1 MNEDDLTQEIL
12 FGTPD
17 MTAEEEQRMMLQAEQ
32 SQRDMQ
38 LMEDMA
44 RRQMLQQAA
53 AEAAPQ
59 QPQGS
64 TQQPAQP
71 TGQEQ
76 EQQPKKEGG
85 IDIGGLARQTLEGAM
100 AVPTGILDFGVD
112 LINILPTKEV
122 PGIVNPFRPDGKV
135 QKLPKFQSDIT
146 QGLREI
152 SSIVAPTLIL
162 SGVGGAALKG
172 VGSASKAKMLQDPFV
187 KWVAP
192 KLFSAGVG
200 AAVDYVAEPNQT
212 DDNLTGT
219 LKKNFPAQFGWISD
233 DIATLDSD
241 SQDLKRT
248 KNVVE
253 GVGLG
258 LFVDVAE
265 GVAKVVK
272 GIRGVVRST
281 QWVPES
287 EKATAWFSKN
297 LGTEAADDIEEAIAE
312 SAARRS
318 DALDELGEY
327 NFSKNANLD
336 EPMLGVHDLYGY
348 EESGIRSVDPLGIVG
363 ASVDVVRINNNIDSV
378 YGRVGSVISEPALKF
393 GLEVPEG
400 METIIKGLASQLKDA
415 GEYGYKTASGK
426 YISHKE
432 IMSAGEDLAMD
443 FYRMDTPELQQ
454 AIKKWQGID
463 VDTGAPVLKSEA
475 YAAVFQTINKLMD
488 DYANMDVMRAQA
500 YVGTSFAGQVSDM
513 AQGVRLMDGT
523 AAVDRAQEQI
533 LDRLEFLMAQKGM
546 TSYSRGRA
554 LNMLNLWN
562 RLTMKGS
569 EAADAGYAKRIQNTI
584 KNEENETLKSIARIK
599 AEAKQTINTLRE
611 VKAERPEMLAPLMMA
626 YEFTDGKVD
635 TISKLNNYV
644 RNSLGTISKAFFDGE
659 PDIPSVVMR
668 GFWANVYNS
677 TLSAIGTPIK
687 AGVSNIALLAERPI
701 SQMAGAVIN
710 GDMASVR
717 RGWYQ
722 YSAAWD
728 TLTNA
733 LGYMNQVF
741 RRSASDPYVMA
752 LREDTGVADQ
762 KQLELLSQFADAKA
776 QQGEYGPQV
785 MMSIVE
791 AQNDLA
797 MHPWLRF
804 GQRGMQAFDGFTQAV
819 VANWEARGKA
829 WDTVTKS
836 GVIPLDKKASDQLS
850 KEVYSAMFDEN
861 DNITDSAVRYASG
874 EISMALDNS
883 ANDALSGLIR
893 TAPIL
898 KPFLLFTKTPL
909 NMATYF
915 GSHNPVGLF
924 INKVNAFDRPF
935 KQMSGVEVEQLLSS
949 RGIDY
954 TMENIESVYNTERA
968 ILKGRKAIGTM
979 SVMGAVGLFMS
990 DRLTGDGLYD
1000 KEKQRLRRDAN
1011 WQPRSIRVPGGNW
1024 VSYDGI
1030 PGVSDWIALTANIMD
1045 NFDVLNSADLAENLR
1060 AAGFVLSATI
1070 TDKSMLA
1077 ALEPL
1082 NDVIRGDV
1090 GAINR
1095 WTSSFATS
1103 AAMPGSSLMAEFGRL
1118 ITPNKKEL
1126 ENNFFDL
1133 VSNRLPVAKQNLPD
1147 AADWIDG
1154 GPVGAPPNFWARVWN
1169 TYMPWKV
1176 NGDISPEKQ
1185 FLIDIEYDGRPTL
1198 KTNGRGVEYSNEERS
1213 EVTSMMGKQRL
1224 FKAEIQ
1230 RIMQSEDGKQFR
1242 KDFKEARNRGLT
1254 PDVEKFK
1261 PIHLYLDAAL
1271 RSSMRLAESQIST
1284 RDGIQQKVYKNQTV
1298 ENFLQ
1303 VGDIEGADRFLKD
1316 MKQRMSY

>member
-1 MNEDDLTQEIL
+1 MEDDLTQEIL

-17 MTAEEEQRMMLQAEQ
+17 MTAEEEQQMQLQAEQ
-32 SQRDMQ
+32 TAQDMQ
-38 LMEDMA
+38 VMESMA
-44 RRQMLQQAA
+44 RQQALQQEAA
-53 AEAAPQ
+53 AQ
-59 QPQGS
+59 QPQRS
-64 TQQPAQP
+64 QQQSAQP
-71 TGQEQ
+71 TGQAQ
-76 EQQPKKEGG
+76 QQQPKGDRN
-85 IDIGGLARQTLEGAM
+85 IVQQAFDALAAPGQ
-100 AVPTGILDFGVD
+100 GVND
-112 LINILPTKEV
+112 WFVDTINLLPGVELRKA
-122 PGIVNPFRPDGKV
+122 
-135 QKLPKFQSDIT
+135 PKFQNDVT
-146 QGLREI
+146 QGLREV
-152 SSIVAPTLIL
+152 SSVVLPTIFLTKGMG
-162 SGVGGAALKG
+162 SGLQTAAT
-172 VGSASKAKMLQDPFV
+172 ASRVKMFNDPFL
-187 KWVAP
+187 KFVAP
-192 KLFSAGVG
+192 KLLGAGVG
-200 AAVDYVAEPNQT
+200 AGVDYAVEFNQT
-212 DDNLTGT
+212 DDNLSGT
-219 LKKNFPAQFGWISD
+219 LKKAFPSQFGWIPD

-241 SQDLKRT
+241 SPDIKRA
-248 KNVVE
+248 KNVSE
-253 GVGLG
+253 GVGIG

-265 GVAKVVK
+265 GMGKLVK

-287 EKATAWFSKN
+287 EKATQWFSKN
-297 LGTEAADDIEEAIAE
+297 LKADVPNDIEEAIAE

-336 EPMLGVHDLYGY
+336 QPMLGVHDLYGY
-348 EESGIRSVDPLGIVG
+348 EESGIRSVDDLGIVG
-363 ASVDVVRINNNIDSV
+363 AAVDVARIVNNADSV

-400 METIIKGLASQLKDA
+400 QDAIIRGLAQQLQDA
-415 GEYGYKTASGK
+415 GEYGYRTASGK
-426 YISHKE
+426 YLSHKE
-432 IMSAGEDLAMD
+432 IMQAGEDLAMD
-443 FYRMDTPELQQ
+443 FYKMDTPELQR
-454 AIKKWQGID
+454 AIKNWQGID

-475 YAAVFQTINKLMD
+475 YAAVFKTINRYMD
-488 DYANMDVMRAQA
+488 DFANMDVMRAQA

-523 AAVDRAQEQI
+523 AAIERAEEQI

-562 RLTMKGS
+562 RLTVKGS
-569 EAADAGYAKRIQNTI
+569 EAADAGYATKINNAI
-584 KNEENETLKSIARIK
+584 KGEENATLQAIERIK
-599 AEAKQTINTLRE
+599 GEAKQTINTLRE
-611 VKAERPEMLAPLMMA
+611 IKAERPEMLAPLMMA

-644 RNSLGTISKAFFDGE
+644 RSSLGVFSKAFFDGE
-659 PDIPSVVMR
+659 PEIPSVVMR
-668 GFWANVYNS
+668 GFWSNVYNS

-701 SQMAGAVIN
+701 AQAAGAIIN
-710 GDMASVR
+710 GDGAIVR
-717 RGWYQ
+717 KGWYQ

-728 TLTNA
+728 TLTNS

-741 RRSASDPYVMA
+741 RRSASEPYVMA
-752 LREDTGVADQ
+752 LREDMGVADRQ
-762 KQLELLSQFADAKA
+762 QIELLKQFADAKA
-776 QQGEYGPQV
+776 ESGEYGPQI

-797 MHPWLRF
+797 QHPWLRF

-819 VANWEARGKA
+819 VANWDARGKA
-829 WDTVTKS
+829 WDTVTK
-836 GVIPLDKKASDQLS
+836 GGLIPLDKKASDQLS
-850 KEVYSAMFDEN
+850 KKVYSAMFDEN
-861 DNITDSAVRYASG
+861 DNITDSAVRYASS
-874 EISMALDNS
+874 EISMALDNP

-915 GSHNPVGLF
+915 GSHNPVGMF
-924 INKVNAFDRPF
+924 IDKVNAFDKEF
-935 KQMSGVEVEQLLSS
+935 FEMSGQEVEQLLSS

-954 TMENIESVYNTERA
+954 SMENIKSVYDTVRA
-968 ILKGRKAIGTM
+968 ELKGRKAIGTLA
-979 SVMGAVGLFMS
+979 VMGAIGLFMS
-990 DRLTGDGLYD
+990 DNLSGDGLYD

-1011 WQPRSIRVPGGNW
+1011 WQPRSIRVPGGQW

-1030 PGVSDWIALTANIMD
+1030 PGVSDWVALTANIMD
-1045 NFDVLNSADLAENLR
+1045 NFDSLNSAELAENLR

-1082 NDVIRGDV
+1082 NDVVRGDV

-1095 WTSSFATS
+1095 WTSSFASS

-1133 VSNRLPVAKQNLPD
+1133 VANRNPIMKQALPD
-1147 AADWIDG
+1147 AHDWIDG
-1154 GPVGAPPNFWARVWN
+1154 GLVGEPPNFFARVWN
-1169 TYMPWKV
+1169 TYLPWKV
-1176 NGDISPEKQ
+1176 NGEVSPEKQ
-1185 FLIDIEYDGRPTL
+1185 FLMDIEYDARPTL

-1213 EVTSMMGKQRL
+1213 EVTSMMGKQQI
-1224 FKAEIQ
+1224 FKREIQ
-1230 RIMQSEDGKQFR
+1230 RIMQTEEGNVFR
-1242 KDFKEARNRGLT
+1242 KEFKKARDMGLQ
-1254 PDVEKFK
+1254 PEVEKFK
-1261 PIHLYLDAAL
+1261 NIHLYLDAAL
-1271 RSSMRLAESQIST
+1271 RSSMRYAEAQVST

-1303 VGDIEGADRFLKD
+1303 VGDLDGAKRFLD
-1316 MKQRMSY
+1316 NMKQTMSY

>member
-1 MNEDDLTQEIL
+1 MEDDLTQGIL

-17 MTAEEEQRMMLQAEQ
+17 MTAEEEQQLQLQAEQ
-32 SQRDMQ
+32 TARDMQ
-38 LMEDMA
+38 IMESMA
-44 RRQMLQQAA
+44 RQQMLQQEAA
-53 AEAAPQ
+53 AQ
-59 QPQGS
+59 QPQRS
-64 TQQPAQP
+64 QQQPAQP
-71 TGQEQ
+71 TGQG
-76 EQQPKKEGG
+76 QQQKKG
-85 IDIGGLARQTLEGAM
+85 DK
-100 AVPTGILDFGVD
+100 
-112 LINILPTKEV
+112 NILQQTFDV
-122 PGIVNPFRPDGKV
+122 LSAPGRGINDWFVDTINMLPGVELRKA
-135 QKLPKFQSDIT
+135 PKFENDVT
-146 QGLREI
+146 QGLREF
-152 SSIVAPTLIL
+152 SSVVLPTIFLTKGIG
-162 SGVGGAALKG
+162 SGLQTAA
-172 VGSASKAKMLQDPFV
+172 SASRVKMFNDPFL

-192 KLFSAGVG
+192 KMLGAGVG
-200 AAVDYVAEPNQT
+200 AGVDYAVEFNQT
-212 DDNLTGT
+212 DDNLSGT
-219 LKKNFPAQFGWISD
+219 LKKAFPAQFGWIPD
-233 DIATLDSD
+233 NIATLDSD
-241 SQDLKRT
+241 SPDIKRA
-248 KNVVE
+248 KNVTE
-253 GVGLG
+253 GAGLG
-258 LFVDVAE
+258 LFVDFAE
-265 GVAKVVK
+265 GVGKIVK
-272 GIRGVVRST
+272 GIRGVNRAT

-287 EKATAWFSKN
+287 EKAAQWFSKN
-297 LGTEAADDIEEAIAE
+297 LGTEVSDDIEEAIAE

-327 NFSKNANLD
+327 NFSKNTNLD

-348 EESGIRSVDPLGIVG
+348 EESGVRSVDNLGIVG
-363 ASVDVVRINNNIDSV
+363 AAVDVARIVNNADSV
-378 YGRVGSVISEPALKF
+378 YGRVGSVISEPALKL
-393 GLEVPEG
+393 GLEVPEAQ
-400 METIIKGLASQLKDA
+400 EAIIRGLAQQLQDA
-415 GEYGYKTASGK
+415 GEYGYRTASGK
-426 YISHKE
+426 YLSHKE
-432 IMSAGEDLAMD
+432 IMQAGEDLAFD

-475 YAAVFQTINKLMD
+475 YAAVFKTINKLMD

-523 AAVDRAQEQI
+523 AAIERAEEQI

-562 RLTMKGS
+562 RLTVKGT
-569 EAADAGYAKRIQNTI
+569 EAADAGYATKINNAI
-584 KNEENETLKSIARIK
+584 KNEENATLQAIERIK
-599 AEAKQTINTLRE
+599 ADSKQTINTLRE
-611 VKAERPEMLAPLMMA
+611 IKAERPEMLAPLMMA

-644 RNSLGTISKAFFDGE
+644 RNSLGVLSKAFFDGE
-659 PDIPSVVMR
+659 PEIPSAVMR
-668 GFWANVYNS
+668 GFWSNVYNS

-701 SQMAGAVIN
+701 AQAAGAIIN
-710 GDMASVR
+710 GDGKAVR

-728 TLTNA
+728 TLTNS

-741 RRSASDPYVMA
+741 RRSASDPYVMT

-762 KQLELLSQFADAKA
+762 QQIELLKQFADAKA
-776 QQGEYGPQV
+776 ATGEYGPQV

-797 MHPWLRF
+797 NHPWLRF

-819 VANWEARGKA
+819 IANWEARGKA
-829 WDTVTKS
+829 WDTVTQ
-836 GVIPLDKKASDQLS
+836 GGLIPLDKKASDKLS
-850 KEVYSAMFDEN
+850 KEVYSAMFDDN
-861 DNITDSAVRYASG
+861 DNITDNAVRYASN
-874 EISMALDNS
+874 EIAMALDNP
-883 ANDALSGLIR
+883 ANDALSNLIR

-924 INKVNAFDRPF
+924 IDKVNAFDKEF
-935 KQMSGVEVEQLLSS
+935 FEMSGQEVEQLLSS

-954 TMENIESVYNTERA
+954 TMENIESVYTTTRA
-968 ILKGRKAIGTM
+968 ELKGRKAIGTLAVM
-979 SVMGAVGLFMS
+979 SAVGLFMS
-990 DRLTGDGLYD
+990 DNLTGDGLYD

-1011 WQPRSIRVPGGNW
+1011 WQPRSIRVPGGKW

-1030 PGVSDWIALTANIMD
+1030 PGVSDWVALTANIMD
-1045 NFDVLNSADLAENLR
+1045 NFDSLNSAELAENLR

-1082 NDVIRGDV
+1082 NDVVRGDV

-1095 WTSSFATS
+1095 WTSSFASS

-1133 VSNRLPVAKQNLPD
+1133 VANRNPILKQALPD
-1147 AADWIDG
+1147 AHDWIDG
-1154 GPVGAPPNFWARVWN
+1154 GKVGEPPNFFARVWN
-1169 TYMPWKV
+1169 TYLPWKV
-1176 NGDISPEKQ
+1176 SGEVSPEKQ
-1185 FLIDIEYDGRPTL
+1185 FLMDIEYDARPTL

-1213 EVTSMMGKQRL
+1213 EVTSTMGKQGV
-1224 FKAEIQ
+1224 FKREIQ
-1230 RIMQSEDGKQFR
+1230 RIMQTQEGKEFR
-1242 KDFKEARNRGLT
+1242 NEFKKARDLGLA

-1261 PIHLYLDAAL
+1261 NIHLYLDSAL
-1271 RSSMRLAESQIST
+1271 RSSMRFAEAQVST
-1284 RDGIQQKVYKNQTV
+1284 RDGIRNKVYQNQTV

-1303 VGDIEGADRFLKD
+1303 VGDIDGAKKFLDD
-1316 MKQRMSY
+1316 MKQTMSY

>member
-1 MNEDDLTQEIL
+1 MNEDDLMQGIL
-12 FGTPD
+12 YGTPD
-17 MTAEEEQRMMLQAEQ
+17 MTAEEEQQMMLQAEQ
-32 SQRDMQ
+32 SQQDMQ

-44 RRQMLQQAA
+44 RRQMLQQ
-53 AEAAPQ
+53 AAPQ

-76 EQQPKKEGG
+76 QQQPQQEGG

-100 AVPTGILDFGVD
+100 TVPAGLIDFGVD
-112 LINILPTKEV
+112 LINILPSKEV
-122 PGIVNPFRPDGKV
+122 PGMTNPFRPDGKV

-146 QGLREI
+146 QAFREI
-152 SSIVAPTLIL
+152 SSVIAPTLL
-162 SGVGGAALKG
+162 LTGLGGGALKG
-172 VGSASKAKMLQDPFV
+172 AASASKVKMLQDPFV

-192 KLFSAGVG
+192 KLFAAGAG
-200 AAVDYVAEPNQT
+200 AAVDYTVQFNQT

-219 LKKNFPAQFGWISD
+219 LKKSFPAQFGWIPD
-233 DIATLDSD
+233 NVATLDSD
-241 SQDLKRT
+241 SPDVKRA
-248 KNVVE
+248 KNVTE

-258 LFVDVAE
+258 LFTDFAE
-265 GVAKVVK
+265 GVGKLVK
-272 GIRGVVRST
+272 GVRGVLRST

-287 EKATAWFSKN
+287 EKATQWFSKN
-297 LGTEAADDIEEAIAE
+297 LGTEAATDIEEAVAE

-348 EESGIRSVDPLGIVG
+348 EESGIRSVDNLGVVG
-363 ASVDVVRINNNIDSV
+363 AAVDVARITNNVDSV

-393 GLEVPEG
+393 GLEVPDG
-400 METIIKGLASQLKDA
+400 METIIKGLASQLQDA
-415 GEYGYKTASGK
+415 GEYGYRTASGK
-426 YISHKE
+426 YLSHKE
-432 IMSAGEDLAMD
+432 IMTAGEELAMN
-443 FYRMDTPELQQ
+443 FYKMDTPELQQ

-569 EAADAGYAKRIQNTI
+569 DAADAGYATRINNTI
-584 KNEENETLKSIARIK
+584 KNEENATLQAIERIK

-644 RNSLGTISKAFFDGE
+644 RGSLGTLSKAFFDGE
-659 PDIPSVVMR
+659 PEIPSVVMR
-668 GFWANVYNS
+668 GFWSNLYNS

-701 SQMAGAVIN
+701 AQAAGAIIN
-710 GDMASVR
+710 GDMATFR
-717 RGWYQ
+717 KGWYQ

-728 TLTNA
+728 TLSNA

-762 KQLELLSQFADAKA
+762 QQIELLKTFADAKA

-804 GQRGMQAFDGFTQAV
+804 GQRGMQAFDGFTQSV
-819 VANWEARGKA
+819 IANWEARGKA
-829 WDTVTKS
+829 WDTITKG

-850 KEVYSAMFDEN
+850 KEVYAAMFDEN
-861 DNITDSAVRYASG
+861 DNITDSAVRYASS
-874 EISMALDNS
+874 EISMALDNP
-883 ANDALSGLIR
+883 ANDALSNLIR

-909 NMATYF
+909 NMAAYF
-915 GSHNPVGLF
+915 GTHNPVGAF
-924 INKVNAFDRPF
+924 IDKVNAFDRKF
-935 KQMSGVEVEQLLSS
+935 AEMSGQEVEQLLSS

-954 TMENIESVYNTERA
+954 SLDNIESVYNTVRA
-968 ILKGRKAIGTM
+968 ELKGRKAIGTL

-990 DRLTGDGLYD
+990 DRITGDGLYD

-1011 WQPRSIRVPGGNW
+1011 WQPRSIRVPGGAW

-1030 PGVSDWIALTANIMD
+1030 PGVSDWVALTANIMD
-1045 NFDVLNSADLAENLR
+1045 NFDSLNSAELAENLR

-1103 AAMPGSSLMAEFGRL
+1103 ASMPGSSLMAEFGRL

-1133 VSNRLPVAKQNLPD
+1133 VANRNPIAKQALPD
-1147 AADWIDG
+1147 AHDWIDG
-1154 GPVGAPPNFWARVWN
+1154 GLVGEPPNFFARVWN
-1169 TYMPWKV
+1169 TYLPWKV
-1176 NGDISPEKQ
+1176 NGEVSPEKQ
-1185 FLIDIEYDGRPTL
+1185 FLMDIEYDARPTL

-1213 EVTSMMGKQRL
+1213 EVTSMMGKQQI
-1224 FKAEIQ
+1224 FKREIQ
-1230 RIMQSEDGKQFR
+1230 RIMQTEEGKMFR
-1242 KDFKEARNRGLT
+1242 KEFKKARDMGLQ
-1254 PDVEKFK
+1254 PEVEKFK
-1261 PIHLYLDAAL
+1261 NIHLYLDAAL
-1271 RSSMRLAESQIST
+1271 RSSMRYAEAQVSS

-1303 VGDIEGADRFLKD
+1303 VGDLDGAKRFLDD

>member
-1 MNEDDLTQEIL
+1 MEDDLTQEIL

-17 MTAEEEQRMMLQAEQ
+17 MTAEEEQQMQLQAEQ
-32 SQRDMQ
+32 TAQDMQ
-38 LMEDMA
+38 VMESMA
-44 RRQMLQQAA
+44 RQQALQQEAA
-53 AEAAPQ
+53 AQ
-59 QPQGS
+59 QPQRS
-64 TQQPAQP
+64 QQQSAQP
-71 TGQEQ
+71 TGQAQQQE
-76 EQQPKKEGG
+76 EQQGG

-100 AVPTGILDFGVD
+100 TVPAGILDFGVD
-112 LINILPTKEV
+112 LINILPSKEV
-122 PGIVNPFRPDGKV
+122 PGIDNPFRPGGKV
-135 QKLPKFQSDIT
+135 QKLPKFQSDIMQT
-146 QGLREI
+146 LREI
-152 SSIVAPTLIL
+152 SSVVAPTLMLTGI
-162 SGVGGAALKG
+162 GGAALKG
-172 VGSASKAKMLQDPFV
+172 AASASKVKMLQDPFV

-192 KLFSAGVG
+192 KLFAAGAG
-200 AAVDYVAEPNQT
+200 AAVDYTVEFNQT
-212 DDNLTGT
+212 DDNVSGT
-219 LKKNFPAQFGWISD
+219 LKKSFPAQFGWIPD

-241 SQDLKRT
+241 SPDVKRA

-253 GVGLG
+253 GTGIG
-258 LFVDVAE
+258 LFGDFVE
-265 GVAKVVK
+265 GMGKLVK

-287 EKATAWFSKN
+287 EKATQWFSKN
-297 LGTEAADDIEEAIAE
+297 LGTEVSDDIEEAIAE

-327 NFSKNANLD
+327 NFSKNADLD
-336 EPMLGVHDLYGY
+336 QPMLGVHDLYGY
-348 EESGIRSVDPLGIVG
+348 EESGVRSVDDLGIVG
-363 ASVDVVRINNNIDSV
+363 AAVDVARIVNNADSV

-400 METIIKGLASQLKDA
+400 QDAIIRGLAQQLQDA
-415 GEYGYKTASGK
+415 GEYGYRTASGK
-426 YISHKE
+426 YLSHKE
-432 IMSAGEDLAMD
+432 IMQAGEDLAMD
-443 FYRMDTPELQQ
+443 FYKMDTPELQR
-454 AIKKWQGID
+454 AIKNWQGID

-475 YAAVFQTINKLMD
+475 YAAVFKTINRYMD
-488 DYANMDVMRAQA
+488 DFANMDVMRAQA

-523 AAVDRAQEQI
+523 AAIERAEEQI

-562 RLTMKGS
+562 RLTVKGS
-569 EAADAGYAKRIQNTI
+569 EAADAGYATKINNAI
-584 KNEENETLKSIARIK
+584 KGEENATLQAIERIK
-599 AEAKQTINTLRE
+599 GEAKQTINTLRE
-611 VKAERPEMLAPLMMA
+611 IKAERPEMLAPLMMA

-644 RNSLGTISKAFFDGE
+644 RNSLGVISKAFFDGE
-659 PDIPSVVMR
+659 PEIPSAVMR
-668 GFWANVYNS
+668 GFWSNVYNS

-701 SQMAGAVIN
+701 AQAAGAIIN
-710 GDMASVR
+710 GDGAIVR
-717 RGWYQ
+717 KGWYQ

-728 TLTNA
+728 TLTNS

-741 RRSASDPYVMA
+741 RRSASEPYVMA
-752 LREDTGVADQ
+752 LREDMGVADRQ
-762 KQLELLSQFADAKA
+762 QIELLKQFADAKA
-776 QQGEYGPQV
+776 ESGEYGPQI

-797 MHPWLRF
+797 QHPWLRF

-819 VANWEARGKA
+819 VANWDARGKA
-829 WDTVTKS
+829 WDTVTK
-836 GVIPLDKKASDQLS
+836 GGLIPLDKKASDQLS

-861 DNITDSAVRYASG
+861 DNITDSAVRYASS
-874 EISMALDNS
+874 EISMALDNP

-915 GSHNPVGLF
+915 GSHNPVGMF
-924 INKVNAFDRPF
+924 IDKVNAFDKEF
-935 KQMSGVEVEQLLSS
+935 FEMSGQEVEQLLSS

-954 TMENIESVYNTERA
+954 SMENIKSVYDTVRA
-968 ILKGRKAIGTM
+968 ELKGRKAIGTLA
-979 SVMGAVGLFMS
+979 VMGAIGLFMS
-990 DRLTGDGLYD
+990 DNLSGDGLYD

-1011 WQPRSIRVPGGNW
+1011 WQPRSIRVPGGQW

-1030 PGVSDWIALTANIMD
+1030 PGVSDWVALTANIMD
-1045 NFDVLNSADLAENLR
+1045 NFDSLNSAELAENLR

-1082 NDVIRGDV
+1082 NDVVRGDV

-1095 WTSSFATS
+1095 WTSSFASS

-1133 VSNRLPVAKQNLPD
+1133 VANRNPIMKQALPD
-1147 AADWIDG
+1147 AHDWIDG
-1154 GPVGAPPNFWARVWN
+1154 GLVGEPPNFFARVWN
-1169 TYMPWKV
+1169 TYLPWKV
-1176 NGDISPEKQ
+1176 NGEVSPEKQ
-1185 FLIDIEYDGRPTL
+1185 FLMDIEYDARPTL

-1213 EVTSMMGKQRL
+1213 EVTSMMGKQQI
-1224 FKAEIQ
+1224 FKREIQ
-1230 RIMQSEDGKQFR
+1230 RIMQTEEGNVFR
-1242 KDFKEARNRGLT
+1242 KEFKKARDMGLQ
-1254 PDVEKFK
+1254 PEVEKFK
-1261 PIHLYLDAAL
+1261 NIHLYLDAAL
-1271 RSSMRLAESQIST
+1271 RSSMRYAEAQVST

-1303 VGDIEGADRFLKD
+1303 VGDLDGAKRFLD
-1316 MKQRMSY
+1316 NMKQTMSY

>member
-1 MNEDDLTQEIL
+1 MEDDLTQEIL

-17 MTAEEEQRMMLQAEQ
+17 MTAEEEQQMQLQAEQ
-32 SQRDMQ
+32 TAQDMQ
-38 LMEDMA
+38 VMESMA
-44 RRQMLQQAA
+44 RQQALQQEAA
-53 AEAAPQ
+53 AQ
-59 QPQGS
+59 QPQRS
-64 TQQPAQP
+64 QQQSAQP
-71 TGQEQ
+71 TGQAQQ
-76 EQQPKKEGG
+76 EEPKGDRNIVQQAF
-85 IDIGGLARQTLEGAM
+85 DVLASPG
-100 AVPTGILDFGVD
+100 TGINDWFVD
-112 LINILPTKEV
+112 SINMLTGAELRKA
-122 PGIVNPFRPDGKV
+122 
-135 QKLPKFQSDIT
+135 PKFQNDVT
-146 QGLREI
+146 QGLREV
-152 SSIVAPTLIL
+152 SSVVLPTVFLTKGIG
-162 SGVGGAALKG
+162 SGLQTAAT
-172 VGSASKAKMLQDPFV
+172 ASRVKMFNDPFL
-187 KWVAP
+187 KFVAP
-192 KLFSAGVG
+192 KLLGAGVG
-200 AAVDYVAEPNQT
+200 AGVDYAVEFNQT
-212 DDNLTGT
+212 DDNLSGT
-219 LKKNFPAQFGWISD
+219 LKKAFPSQFGWIPD
-233 DIATLDSD
+233 NIATLDSD
-241 SQDLKRT
+241 SPDIKRA
-248 KNVVE
+248 KNVSE
-253 GVGLG
+253 GVGIG

-265 GVAKVVK
+265 GMGKLVK

-287 EKATAWFSKN
+287 EKATQWFSKN
-297 LGTEAADDIEEAIAE
+297 LKADVPNDIEEAIAE

-336 EPMLGVHDLYGY
+336 QPMLGVHDLYGY
-348 EESGIRSVDPLGIVG
+348 EESGIRSVDDLGIVG
-363 ASVDVVRINNNIDSV
+363 AAVDVARIVNNAGSV

-400 METIIKGLASQLKDA
+400 MESIIKGLASQLQEA
-415 GEYGYKTASGK
+415 GEYGYRTASGK
-426 YISHKE
+426 YLSHKE
-432 IMSAGEDLAMD
+432 IMQAGEDLAMD
-443 FYRMDTPELQQ
+443 FYKMDTPELQR
-454 AIKKWQGID
+454 AIKNWQGID

-475 YAAVFQTINKLMD
+475 YAAVFKTINKYMD
-488 DYANMDVMRAQA
+488 DFANMDVMRAQA

-523 AAVDRAQEQI
+523 AAVERAEEQI

-562 RLTMKGS
+562 RLTAKGS
-569 EAADAGYAKRIQNTI
+569 EAADAGYATKINNAI
-584 KNEENETLKSIARIK
+584 KGEENATLQAIERIK
-599 AEAKQTINTLRE
+599 GEAKQTINTLRE
-611 VKAERPEMLAPLMMA
+611 IKAERPEMLAPLMMA

-644 RNSLGTISKAFFDGE
+644 RNSLGVFSKAFFDGE
-659 PDIPSVVMR
+659 PGIPSAVMR
-668 GFWANVYNS
+668 GFWSNLYNS
-677 TLSAIGTPIK
+677 TLAAIGTPIK

-701 SQMAGAVIN
+701 AQAAGAVIN
-710 GDMASVR
+710 GDPKAFR
-717 RGWYQ
+717 KGWYQ

-728 TLTNA
+728 TLTNS

-762 KQLELLSQFADAKA
+762 QQIELLKQFADAKA

-797 MHPWLRF
+797 QHPWLRF

-829 WDTVTKS
+829 WDTVTQG
-836 GVIPLDKKASDQLS
+836 GVIPLDKKASDKLS
-850 KEVYSAMFDEN
+850 KEVYSAMFDDD
-861 DNITDSAVRYASG
+861 DNITDTAVRYASG
-874 EISMALDNS
+874 EISMALDNP
-883 ANDALSGLIR
+883 ANDALSNLIR

-915 GSHNPVGLF
+915 GSHNPVGAF
-924 INKVNAFDRPF
+924 IDQINAFD
-935 KQMSGVEVEQLLSS
+935 KQFAEMSGQEVEQLLSS

-954 TMENIESVYNTERA
+954 GMENIESVYNTIRA
-968 ILKGRKAIGTM
+968 ELKGRKAIGTLAVM
-979 SVMGAVGLFMS
+979 STVGLFMA
-990 DRLTGDGLYD
+990 DNLTGDGLYD
-1000 KEKQRLRRDAN
+1000 KEKQRLRRDAGY
-1011 WQPRSIRVPGGNW
+1011 QPRSIRVPGAGW

-1030 PGVSDWIALTANIMD
+1030 PGVSDWVALTANIMD
-1045 NFDVLNSADLAENLR
+1045 NFDSLNSAELAENLR

-1082 NDVIRGDV
+1082 NDVVRGDV

-1095 WTSSFATS
+1095 WTSSFVSS

-1133 VSNRLPVAKQNLPD
+1133 VANRNPILKQSLPD
-1147 AADWIDG
+1147 AHDWIDG
-1154 GPVGAPPNFWARVWN
+1154 GRVGEPANFFARVWN
-1169 TYMPWKV
+1169 NYLPWKV
-1176 NGDISPEKQ
+1176 SGEVSPEKQ
-1185 FLIDIEYDGRPTL
+1185 FLMDIEYDARPAL

-1213 EVTSMMGKQRL
+1213 EVTSMMGKQQI
-1224 FKAEIQ
+1224 FKREIQ
-1230 RIMQSEDGKQFR
+1230 RIMQTQEGKAFR
-1242 KDFKEARNRGLT
+1242 NEFKRARDLDLA
-1254 PDVEKFK
+1254 PDVESFK
-1261 PIHLYLDAAL
+1261 NIHMYLDSAL
-1271 RSSMRLAESQIST
+1271 RSSMRYAEAQVST
-1284 RDGIQQKVYKNQTV
+1284 RDGIRNKVYQNQTV

-1303 VGDIEGADRFLKD
+1303 VGDIDGAKKFLDD
-1316 MKQRMSY
+1316 MKQTMSY

>member
-1 MNEDDLTQEIL
+1 MEDDLTQEIL

-17 MTAEEEQRMMLQAEQ
+17 MTAEEEQQMQLQAEQ
-32 SQRDMQ
+32 TAQNMQ
-38 LMEDMA
+38 VMESMA
-44 RRQMLQQAA
+44 RQQALQQEAA
-53 AEAAPQ
+53 AQ
-59 QPQGS
+59 QPQRS
-64 TQQPAQP
+64 QQQSAQP
-71 TGQEQ
+71 TGQAQ
-76 EQQPKKEGG
+76 QQQPKGDRN
-85 IDIGGLARQTLEGAM
+85 IVQQAFDALAAPGQ
-100 AVPTGILDFGVD
+100 GVND
-112 LINILPTKEV
+112 WFVDTINLLPGVELRKA
-122 PGIVNPFRPDGKV
+122 
-135 QKLPKFQSDIT
+135 PKFQNDVT
-146 QGLREI
+146 QGLREV
-152 SSIVAPTLIL
+152 SSVVLPTIFLTKGMG
-162 SGVGGAALKG
+162 SGLQTAAT
-172 VGSASKAKMLQDPFV
+172 ASRVKMFNDPFL
-187 KWVAP
+187 KFVAP
-192 KLFSAGVG
+192 KLLGAGVG
-200 AAVDYVAEPNQT
+200 AGVDYAVEFNQT
-212 DDNLTGT
+212 DDNLSGT
-219 LKKNFPAQFGWISD
+219 LKKAFPSQFGWIPD

-241 SQDLKRT
+241 SPDIKRA
-248 KNVVE
+248 KNVSE
-253 GVGLG
+253 GVGIG

-265 GVAKVVK
+265 GMGKLVK

-287 EKATAWFSKN
+287 EKATQWFSKN
-297 LGTEAADDIEEAIAE
+297 LKADVPNDIEEAIAE

-336 EPMLGVHDLYGY
+336 QPMLGVHDLYGY
-348 EESGIRSVDPLGIVG
+348 EESGIRSVDDLGIVG
-363 ASVDVVRINNNIDSV
+363 AAVDVARIVNNAGSV

-393 GLEVPEG
+393 GLEVPDG
-400 METIIKGLASQLKDA
+400 QDAIIRGLAQQLQDA
-415 GEYGYKTASGK
+415 GEYGYRTASGK
-426 YISHKE
+426 YLSHKE
-432 IMSAGEDLAMD
+432 IMQAGEDLAMD
-443 FYRMDTPELQQ
+443 FYKMDTPELQR
-454 AIKKWQGID
+454 AIKNWQGID

-475 YAAVFQTINKLMD
+475 YAAVFKTINRYMD
-488 DYANMDVMRAQA
+488 DFANMDVMRAQA

-523 AAVDRAQEQI
+523 AAIERAEEQI

-562 RLTMKGS
+562 RLTVKGS
-569 EAADAGYAKRIQNTI
+569 EAADAGYATKINNAI
-584 KNEENETLKSIARIK
+584 KGEENATLQAIERIK
-599 AEAKQTINTLRE
+599 GEAKQTINTLRE
-611 VKAERPEMLAPLMMA
+611 IKAERPEMLAPLMMA

-644 RNSLGTISKAFFDGE
+644 RSSLGVFSKAFFDGE
-659 PDIPSVVMR
+659 PEIPSAVMR
-668 GFWANVYNS
+668 GFWSNVYNS

-701 SQMAGAVIN
+701 AQAAGAIIN
-710 GDMASVR
+710 GDGAIVR
-717 RGWYQ
+717 KGWYQ

-728 TLTNA
+728 TLTNS

-741 RRSASDPYVMA
+741 RRSASEPYVMA
-752 LREDTGVADQ
+752 LREDMGVADRQ
-762 KQLELLSQFADAKA
+762 QIELLKQFADAKA
-776 QQGEYGPQV
+776 ESGEYGPQI

-797 MHPWLRF
+797 QHPWLRF

-819 VANWEARGKA
+819 VANWDARGKA
-829 WDTVTKS
+829 WDTVTK
-836 GVIPLDKKASDQLS
+836 GGLIPLDKKASDQLS

-861 DNITDSAVRYASG
+861 DNITDSAVRYASS
-874 EISMALDNS
+874 EISMALDNP

-924 INKVNAFDRPF
+924 IDKLNAFDKAF
-935 KQMSGVEVEQLLSS
+935 SEMSGQEVERLLSS

-954 TMENIESVYNTERA
+954 SMETIESVYNTERA
-968 ILKGRKAIGTM
+968 ILKGRKAAGTLA
-979 SVMGAVGLFMS
+979 VMGAIGLFMS
-990 DRLTGDGLYD
+990 DNLSGDGLYD

-1011 WQPRSIRVPGGNW
+1011 WQPRSIRVPGGQW

-1030 PGVSDWIALTANIMD
+1030 PGVSDWVALTANIMD
-1045 NFDVLNSADLAENLR
+1045 NFDSLNSAELAENLR

-1082 NDVIRGDV
+1082 NDVVRGDV

-1095 WTSSFATS
+1095 WTSSFASS

-1133 VSNRLPVAKQNLPD
+1133 VANRNPIMKQALPD
-1147 AADWIDG
+1147 AHDWIDG
-1154 GPVGAPPNFWARVWN
+1154 GLVGEPPNFFARVWN
-1169 TYMPWKV
+1169 TYLPWKV
-1176 NGDISPEKQ
+1176 NGEVSPEKQ
-1185 FLIDIEYDGRPTL
+1185 FLMDIEYDARPTL

-1213 EVTSMMGKQRL
+1213 EVTSMMGKQQI
-1224 FKAEIQ
+1224 FKREIQ
-1230 RIMQSEDGKQFR
+1230 RIMQTEEGNVFR
-1242 KDFKEARNRGLT
+1242 KEFKKARDMGLQ
-1254 PDVEKFK
+1254 PEVEKFRN
-1261 PIHLYLDAAL
+1261 IHLYLDAAL
-1271 RSSMRLAESQIST
+1271 RSSMRYAEAQVST

-1303 VGDIEGADRFLKD
+1303 VGDLDGAKRFLD
-1316 MKQRMSY
+1316 NMKQTMSY

>member
-1 MNEDDLTQEIL
+1 MEDDLTQEIL

-17 MTAEEEQRMMLQAEQ
+17 MTAEEEQQMQLQAEQ
-32 SQRDMQ
+32 TAQDMQ
-38 LMEDMA
+38 IMESMA
-44 RRQMLQQAA
+44 RQQALQQEAA
-53 AEAAPQ
+53 AQ
-59 QPQGS
+59 QPQRS
-64 TQQPAQP
+64 QQQSAQP
-71 TGQEQ
+71 TGQAQ
-76 EQQPKKEGG
+76 QQQPKGDRN
-85 IDIGGLARQTLEGAM
+85 IVQQAFDALAAPGQ
-100 AVPTGILDFGVD
+100 GVND
-112 LINILPTKEV
+112 WFVDTINLLPGVELRKA
-122 PGIVNPFRPDGKV
+122 
-135 QKLPKFQSDIT
+135 PKFQNDVT
-146 QGLREI
+146 QGLREV
-152 SSIVAPTLIL
+152 SSVVLPTIFLTKGMG
-162 SGVGGAALKG
+162 SGLQTAAT
-172 VGSASKAKMLQDPFV
+172 ASRVKMFNDPFL
-187 KWVAP
+187 KFVAP
-192 KLFSAGVG
+192 KLLGAGVG
-200 AAVDYVAEPNQT
+200 AGVDYAVEFNQT
-212 DDNLTGT
+212 DDNLSGT
-219 LKKNFPAQFGWISD
+219 LKKAFPSQFGWIPD

-241 SQDLKRT
+241 SPDIKRA
-248 KNVVE
+248 KNVSE
-253 GVGLG
+253 GVGIG

-265 GVAKVVK
+265 GMGKLVK

-287 EKATAWFSKN
+287 EKATQWFSKN
-297 LGTEAADDIEEAIAE
+297 LKADVPNDIEEAIAE

-327 NFSKNANLD
+327 NFSKNADLD
-336 EPMLGVHDLYGY
+336 QPMLGVHDLYGY
-348 EESGIRSVDPLGIVG
+348 EESGVRSVDDLGIVG
-363 ASVDVVRINNNIDSV
+363 AAVDVARIVNNADSV

-400 METIIKGLASQLKDA
+400 QDAIIRGLAQQLQDA
-415 GEYGYKTASGK
+415 GEYGYRTASGK
-426 YISHKE
+426 YLSHKE
-432 IMSAGEDLAMD
+432 IMQAGEDLAMD
-443 FYRMDTPELQQ
+443 FYKMDTPELQR
-454 AIKKWQGID
+454 AIKNWQGID

-475 YAAVFQTINKLMD
+475 YAAVFKTINRYMD
-488 DYANMDVMRAQA
+488 DFANMDVMRAQA

-523 AAVDRAQEQI
+523 AAIERAEEQI

-562 RLTMKGS
+562 RLTTKGS
-569 EAADAGYAKRIQNTI
+569 EAADAGYATKINNAI
-584 KNEENETLKSIARIK
+584 KGEENATLQAIERIK
-599 AEAKQTINTLRE
+599 GEAKQTINTLRE
-611 VKAERPEMLAPLMMA
+611 IKAERPEMLAPLMMA

-644 RNSLGTISKAFFDGE
+644 RSSLGVFSKAFFDGE
-659 PDIPSVVMR
+659 PEIPSAVMR
-668 GFWANVYNS
+668 GFWSNVYNS

-701 SQMAGAVIN
+701 AQAAGAIIN
-710 GDMASVR
+710 GDGAIVR
-717 RGWYQ
+717 KGWYQ

-728 TLTNA
+728 TLTNS

-741 RRSASDPYVMA
+741 RRSASEPYVMA
-752 LREDTGVADQ
+752 LREDMGVADRQ
-762 KQLELLSQFADAKA
+762 QIELLKQFADAKA
-776 QQGEYGPQV
+776 ESGEYGPQI

-797 MHPWLRF
+797 QHPWLRF

-819 VANWEARGKA
+819 IANWDARGKA
-829 WDTVTKS
+829 WDTVTK
-836 GVIPLDKKASDQLS
+836 GGLIPLDKKASDQLS

-861 DNITDSAVRYASG
+861 DNITDSAVRYASS
-874 EISMALDNS
+874 EISMALDNP

-915 GSHNPVGLF
+915 GSHNPVGMF
-924 INKVNAFDRPF
+924 IDKVNAFDKEF
-935 KQMSGVEVEQLLSS
+935 FEMSGQEVEQLLSS

-954 TMENIESVYNTERA
+954 SMENIKSVYDTVRA
-968 ILKGRKAIGTM
+968 ELKGRKAIGTLA
-979 SVMGAVGLFMS
+979 VMGAIGLFMS
-990 DRLTGDGLYD
+990 DNLSGDGLYD

-1011 WQPRSIRVPGGNW
+1011 WQPRSIRVPGGQW

-1030 PGVSDWIALTANIMD
+1030 PGVSDWVALTANIMD
-1045 NFDVLNSADLAENLR
+1045 NFDSLNSAELAENLR

-1082 NDVIRGDV
+1082 NDVVRGDV

-1095 WTSSFATS
+1095 WTSSFASS
-1103 AAMPGSSLMAEFGRL
+1103 ASMPGSSLMAEFGRL

-1133 VSNRLPVAKQNLPD
+1133 VANRNPILKQALPD
-1147 AADWIDG
+1147 AHDWIDG
-1154 GPVGAPPNFWARVWN
+1154 GKVGEPPNFFARVWN
-1169 TYMPWKV
+1169 NYLPWKV
-1176 NGDISPEKQ
+1176 SGEVSPEKQ
-1185 FLIDIEYDGRPTL
+1185 FLMDIEYDARPTL

-1213 EVTSMMGKQRL
+1213 EVTSTMGKQQI
-1224 FKAEIQ
+1224 FKREIQ
-1230 RIMQSEDGKQFR
+1230 RIMQTQEGKEFR
-1242 KDFKEARNRGLT
+1242 NEFKKARDLGLA

-1261 PIHLYLDAAL
+1261 NIHLYLDAAL
-1271 RSSMRLAESQIST
+1271 RSSMRFAEAQVST
-1284 RDGIQQKVYKNQTV
+1284 RDGIRNKVYQNQTV

-1303 VGDIEGADRFLKD
+1303 VGDIDGAKKFLDD
-1316 MKQRMSY
+1316 MKQTMSY

>member
-1 MNEDDLTQEIL
+1 MEDDLTQEIL

-17 MTAEEEQRMMLQAEQ
+17 MTAEEEQQLRLQAEQ
-32 SQRDMQ
+32 TAQDMQ
-38 LMEDMA
+38 IMESMA
-44 RRQMLQQAA
+44 QQQMLQQEAA
-53 AEAAPQ
+53 AQ
-59 QPQGS
+59 QPQRS
-64 TQQPAQP
+64 QQQSAQP
-71 TGQEQ
+71 TGQAQ
-76 EQQPKKEGG
+76 QQQPKGDRN
-85 IDIGGLARQTLEGAM
+85 IVQQAFDALAAPGQ
-100 AVPTGILDFGVD
+100 GVND
-112 LINILPTKEV
+112 WFVDTINLLPGVELRKA
-122 PGIVNPFRPDGKV
+122 
-135 QKLPKFQSDIT
+135 PKFQNDVT
-146 QGLREI
+146 QGLREV
-152 SSIVAPTLIL
+152 SSVVLPTIFLTKGMG
-162 SGVGGAALKG
+162 SGLQTAAT
-172 VGSASKAKMLQDPFV
+172 ASRVKMFNDPFL
-187 KWVAP
+187 KFVAP
-192 KLFSAGVG
+192 KLLGAGVG
-200 AAVDYVAEPNQT
+200 AGVDYAVEFNQT
-212 DDNLTGT
+212 DDNLSGT
-219 LKKNFPAQFGWISD
+219 LKKAFPSQFGWIPD

-241 SQDLKRT
+241 SPDIKRA
-248 KNVVE
+248 KNVSE
-253 GVGLG
+253 GVGIG

-265 GVAKVVK
+265 GMGKLVK

-287 EKATAWFSKN
+287 EKATQWFSKN
-297 LGTEAADDIEEAIAE
+297 LKADVPNDIEEAIAE

-336 EPMLGVHDLYGY
+336 QPMLGVHDLYGY
-348 EESGIRSVDPLGIVG
+348 EESGIRSVDDLGIVG
-363 ASVDVVRINNNIDSV
+363 AAVDVARIVNNAGSV

-400 METIIKGLASQLKDA
+400 MESIIKGLASQLQEA
-415 GEYGYKTASGK
+415 GEYGYRTASGK
-426 YISHKE
+426 YLSHKE
-432 IMSAGEDLAMD
+432 IMQAGEDLAMD
-443 FYRMDTPELQQ
+443 FYKMDTPELQR
-454 AIKKWQGID
+454 AIKNWQGID

-475 YAAVFQTINKLMD
+475 YAAVFKTINRYMD
-488 DYANMDVMRAQA
+488 DFANMDVMRAQA

-523 AAVDRAQEQI
+523 AAIERAEEQI

-562 RLTMKGS
+562 RLTVKGS
-569 EAADAGYAKRIQNTI
+569 EAADAGYATKINNAI
-584 KNEENETLKSIARIK
+584 KGEENATLQAIERIK
-599 AEAKQTINTLRE
+599 ADSKQTINTLRE
-611 VKAERPEMLAPLMMA
+611 IKAERPEMLAPLMMA

-644 RNSLGTISKAFFDGE
+644 RSSLGVFSKAFFDGE
-659 PDIPSVVMR
+659 PEIPSAVMR
-668 GFWANVYNS
+668 GFWSNVYNS

-701 SQMAGAVIN
+701 AQAAGAIMY
-710 GDMASVR
+710 GDGAIVR
-717 RGWYQ
+717 KGWYQ

-728 TLTNA
+728 TLTNS

-741 RRSASDPYVMA
+741 RRSASEPYVMA
-752 LREDTGVADQ
+752 LREDMGVADRQ
-762 KQLELLSQFADAKA
+762 QIELLKQFADAKA
-776 QQGEYGPQV
+776 ESGEYGPQI

-797 MHPWLRF
+797 QHPWLRF

-819 VANWEARGKA
+819 VANWDARGKA
-829 WDTVTKS
+829 WDTVTK
-836 GVIPLDKKASDQLS
+836 GGLIPLDKKASDQLS

-861 DNITDSAVRYASG
+861 DNITDSAVRYASS
-874 EISMALDNS
+874 EISMALDNP

-915 GSHNPVGLF
+915 GSHNPVGMF
-924 INKVNAFDRPF
+924 IDKVNAFDKEF
-935 KQMSGVEVEQLLSS
+935 FEMSGQEVEQLLSS

-954 TMENIESVYNTERA
+954 SMESIESVYNTVRA
-968 ILKGRKAIGTM
+968 ELKGRKAIGTLA
-979 SVMGAVGLFMS
+979 VMGAIGLFMS
-990 DRLTGDGLYD
+990 DNLSGDGLYD
-1000 KEKQRLRRDAN
+1000 KEKQRLRRDAD
-1011 WQPRSIRVPGGNW
+1011 WQPRSIRVPGGQW

-1030 PGVSDWIALTANIMD
+1030 PGVSDWVALTANIMD
-1045 NFDVLNSADLAENLR
+1045 NFDSLNSAELAENLR

-1082 NDVIRGDV
+1082 NDVVRGDV

-1095 WTSSFATS
+1095 WTSSFASS

-1133 VSNRLPVAKQNLPD
+1133 VANRNPIMKQALPD
-1147 AADWIDG
+1147 AHDWIDG
-1154 GPVGAPPNFWARVWN
+1154 GLVGEPPNFFARVWN
-1169 TYMPWKV
+1169 TYLPWKV
-1176 NGDISPEKQ
+1176 NGEVSPEKQ
-1185 FLIDIEYDGRPTL
+1185 FLMDIEYDARPTL

-1213 EVTSMMGKQRL
+1213 EVTSMMGKQQI
-1224 FKAEIQ
+1224 FKREIQ
-1230 RIMQSEDGKQFR
+1230 RIMQTEEGNVFR
-1242 KDFKEARNRGLT
+1242 KEFKKARDMGLQ
-1254 PDVEKFK
+1254 PEVEKFK
-1261 PIHLYLDAAL
+1261 NIHLYLDAAL
-1271 RSSMRLAESQIST
+1271 RSSMRYAEAQVST

-1303 VGDIEGADRFLKD
+1303 VGDLDGAKRFLD
-1316 MKQRMSY
+1316 NMKQTMSY

>member
-1 MNEDDLTQEIL
+1 MEDDLTQEIL

-17 MTAEEEQRMMLQAEQ
+17 MTAEEEQQMQLQAEQ
-32 SQRDMQ
+32 TAQDMQ
-38 LMEDMA
+38 IMESMA
-44 RRQMLQQAA
+44 QQQMLQQEAA
-53 AEAAPQ
+53 AQ
-59 QPQGS
+59 QPQRS
-64 TQQPAQP
+64 QQQSAQP
-71 TGQEQ
+71 TGQAQ
-76 EQQPKKEGG
+76 QQQPKGDRN
-85 IDIGGLARQTLEGAM
+85 IVQQAFDALAAPGQ
-100 AVPTGILDFGVD
+100 GVND
-112 LINILPTKEV
+112 WFVDTINLLPGVELRKA
-122 PGIVNPFRPDGKV
+122 
-135 QKLPKFQSDIT
+135 PKFQNDVT
-146 QGLREI
+146 QGLREV
-152 SSIVAPTLIL
+152 SSVVLPTIFLTKGMG
-162 SGVGGAALKG
+162 SGLQTAAT
-172 VGSASKAKMLQDPFV
+172 ASRVKMFNDPFL
-187 KWVAP
+187 KFVAP
-192 KLFSAGVG
+192 KLLGAGVG
-200 AAVDYVAEPNQT
+200 AGVDYAVEFNQT
-212 DDNLTGT
+212 DDNLSGT
-219 LKKNFPAQFGWISD
+219 LKKAFPSQFGWIPD

-241 SQDLKRT
+241 SPDIKRA
-248 KNVVE
+248 KNVSE
-253 GVGLG
+253 GVGIG

-265 GVAKVVK
+265 GMGKLVK

-287 EKATAWFSKN
+287 EKATQWFSKN
-297 LGTEAADDIEEAIAE
+297 LKADVPNDIEEAIAE

-336 EPMLGVHDLYGY
+336 QPMLGVHDLYGY
-348 EESGIRSVDPLGIVG
+348 EESGIRSVDDLGIVG
-363 ASVDVVRINNNIDSV
+363 AAVDVARIVNNAGSV

-400 METIIKGLASQLKDA
+400 MESIIKGLASQLQEA
-415 GEYGYKTASGK
+415 GEYGYRTASGK
-426 YISHKE
+426 YLSHKE
-432 IMSAGEDLAMD
+432 IMQAGEDLAMD
-443 FYRMDTPELQQ
+443 FYKMDTPELQR
-454 AIKKWQGID
+454 AIKNWQGID

-475 YAAVFQTINKLMD
+475 YAAVFKTINRYMD
-488 DYANMDVMRAQA
+488 DFANMDVMRAQA

-523 AAVDRAQEQI
+523 AAIERAEEQI

-562 RLTMKGS
+562 RLTTKGS
-569 EAADAGYAKRIQNTI
+569 EAADAGYATKINNAI
-584 KNEENETLKSIARIK
+584 KGEENATLQAIERIK
-599 AEAKQTINTLRE
+599 ADSKQTINTLRE
-611 VKAERPEMLAPLMMA
+611 IKAERPEMLAPLMMA

-644 RNSLGTISKAFFDGE
+644 RNSLGVMSKAFFDGE
-659 PDIPSVVMR
+659 PEIPSAVMR
-668 GFWANVYNS
+668 GFWSNVYNS

-701 SQMAGAVIN
+701 AQAAGAIIN
-710 GDMASVR
+710 GDGAIVR
-717 RGWYQ
+717 KGWYQ

-728 TLTNA
+728 TLTNS

-741 RRSASDPYVMA
+741 RRSASEPYVMA
-752 LREDTGVADQ
+752 LREDMGVADRQ
-762 KQLELLSQFADAKA
+762 QIELLKQFADAKA
-776 QQGEYGPQV
+776 ESGEYGPQI

-797 MHPWLRF
+797 QHPWLRF

-829 WDTVTKS
+829 WDTVTK
-836 GVIPLDKKASDQLS
+836 GGLIPLDKKASDQLS

-861 DNITDSAVRYASG
+861 DNITDSAVRYASS
-874 EISMALDNS
+874 EISMALDNP

-915 GSHNPVGLF
+915 GSHNPVGAF
-924 INKVNAFDRPF
+924 IDKVNAFDKEF
-935 KQMSGVEVEQLLSS
+935 FEMSGQEVERLLSS

-954 TMENIESVYNTERA
+954 GMENIESVYNTVRA
-968 ILKGRKAIGTM
+968 ELKGRKAIGTLA
-979 SVMGAVGLFMS
+979 VMGAIGLFMS
-990 DRLTGDGLYD
+990 DNLSGDGLYD

-1011 WQPRSIRVPGGNW
+1011 WQPRSIRVPGGQW

-1030 PGVSDWIALTANIMD
+1030 PGVSDWVALTANIMD
-1045 NFDVLNSADLAENLR
+1045 NFDSLNSAELAENLR

-1082 NDVIRGDV
+1082 NDVVRGDV

-1095 WTSSFATS
+1095 WTSSFASS

-1133 VSNRLPVAKQNLPD
+1133 VANRNPIMKQALPD
-1147 AADWIDG
+1147 AHDWIDG
-1154 GPVGAPPNFWARVWN
+1154 GLVGEPPNFFARVWN
-1169 TYMPWKV
+1169 TYLPWKV
-1176 NGDISPEKQ
+1176 NGEVSPEKQ
-1185 FLIDIEYDGRPTL
+1185 FLMDIEYDARPTL

-1213 EVTSMMGKQRL
+1213 EVTSTMGKQQI
-1224 FKAEIQ
+1224 FKREIQ
-1230 RIMQSEDGKQFR
+1230 RIMQTQEGKEFR
-1242 KDFKEARNRGLT
+1242 NEFKKARDLGLA

-1261 PIHLYLDAAL
+1261 NIHLYLDAAL
-1271 RSSMRLAESQIST
+1271 RSSMRFAEAQVST
-1284 RDGIQQKVYKNQTV
+1284 RDGIRNKVYQNQTV

-1303 VGDIEGADRFLKD
+1303 VGDIDGAKKFLDD
-1316 MKQRMSY
+1316 MKQTMSY

>member
-1 MNEDDLTQEIL
+1 MEDDLTQEIL

-17 MTAEEEQRMMLQAEQ
+17 MTAEEEQQMQLQAEQ
-32 SQRDMQ
+32 TAQDMQ
-38 LMEDMA
+38 IMESMA
-44 RRQMLQQAA
+44 RQQALQQEAA
-53 AEAAPQ
+53 AQ
-59 QPQGS
+59 QPQRS
-64 TQQPAQP
+64 QQQSAQP
-71 TGQEQ
+71 TGQAQ
-76 EQQPKKEGG
+76 QQQPKGDRN
-85 IDIGGLARQTLEGAM
+85 IVQQAFDALAAPGQ
-100 AVPTGILDFGVD
+100 GVND
-112 LINILPTKEV
+112 WFVDTINLLPGVELRKA
-122 PGIVNPFRPDGKV
+122 
-135 QKLPKFQSDIT
+135 PKFQNDVT
-146 QGLREI
+146 QGLREV
-152 SSIVAPTLIL
+152 SSVVLPTIFLTKGMG
-162 SGVGGAALKG
+162 SGLQTAAT
-172 VGSASKAKMLQDPFV
+172 ASRVKMFNDPFL
-187 KWVAP
+187 KFVAP
-192 KLFSAGVG
+192 KLLGAGVG
-200 AAVDYVAEPNQT
+200 AGVDYAVEFNQT
-212 DDNLTGT
+212 DDNLSGT
-219 LKKNFPAQFGWISD
+219 LKKAFPSQFGWIPD

-241 SQDLKRT
+241 SPDIKRA
-248 KNVVE
+248 KNVSE
-253 GVGLG
+253 GVGIG

-265 GVAKVVK
+265 GMGKLVK

-287 EKATAWFSKN
+287 EKATQWFSKN
-297 LGTEAADDIEEAIAE
+297 LKADVPNDIEEAIAE

-336 EPMLGVHDLYGY
+336 QPMLGVHDLYGY
-348 EESGIRSVDPLGIVG
+348 EESGIRSVDDLGIVG
-363 ASVDVVRINNNIDSV
+363 AAVDVARIVNNAGSV

-400 METIIKGLASQLKDA
+400 MESIIKGLASQLQEA
-415 GEYGYKTASGK
+415 GEYGYRTASGK
-426 YISHKE
+426 YLSHKE
-432 IMSAGEDLAMD
+432 IMQAGEDLAMD
-443 FYRMDTPELQQ
+443 FYKMDTPELQR
-454 AIKKWQGID
+454 AIKNWQGID

-475 YAAVFQTINKLMD
+475 YAAVFKTINRYMD
-488 DYANMDVMRAQA
+488 DFANMDVMRAQA

-523 AAVDRAQEQI
+523 AAIERAEEQI

-562 RLTMKGS
+562 RLTVKGS
-569 EAADAGYAKRIQNTI
+569 EAADAGYATKINNAI
-584 KNEENETLKSIARIK
+584 KGEENATLQAIERIK
-599 AEAKQTINTLRE
+599 GEAKQTINTLRE
-611 VKAERPEMLAPLMMA
+611 IKAERPEMLAPLMMA

-644 RNSLGTISKAFFDGE
+644 RSSLGVFSKAFFDGE
-659 PDIPSVVMR
+659 PEIPSAVMR
-668 GFWANVYNS
+668 GFWSNVYNS

-701 SQMAGAVIN
+701 AQAAGAIIN
-710 GDMASVR
+710 GDGAIVR
-717 RGWYQ
+717 KGWYQ

-728 TLTNA
+728 TLTNS

-741 RRSASDPYVMA
+741 RRSASEPYVMA
-752 LREDTGVADQ
+752 LREDMGVADRQ
-762 KQLELLSQFADAKA
+762 QIELLKQFADAKA
-776 QQGEYGPQV
+776 ESGEYGPQI

-797 MHPWLRF
+797 QHPWLRF

-819 VANWEARGKA
+819 VANWDARGKA
-829 WDTVTKS
+829 WDTVTK
-836 GVIPLDKKASDQLS
+836 GGLIPLDKKASDQLS

-861 DNITDSAVRYASG
+861 DNITDSAVRYASS
-874 EISMALDNS
+874 EISMALDNP

-915 GSHNPVGLF
+915 GSHNPVGMF
-924 INKVNAFDRPF
+924 IDKVNAFDKEF
-935 KQMSGVEVEQLLSS
+935 FEMSGQEVEQLLSS

-954 TMENIESVYNTERA
+954 SMENIKSVYDTVRA
-968 ILKGRKAIGTM
+968 ELKGRKAIGTLA
-979 SVMGAVGLFMS
+979 VMGAIGLFMS
-990 DRLTGDGLYD
+990 DNLSGDGLYD

-1011 WQPRSIRVPGGNW
+1011 WQPRSIRVPGGQW

-1030 PGVSDWIALTANIMD
+1030 PGVSDWVALTANIMD
-1045 NFDVLNSADLAENLR
+1045 NFDSLNSAELAENLR

-1082 NDVIRGDV
+1082 NDVVRGDV

-1095 WTSSFATS
+1095 WTSSFASS

-1133 VSNRLPVAKQNLPD
+1133 VANRNPIMKQALPD
-1147 AADWIDG
+1147 AHDWIDG
-1154 GPVGAPPNFWARVWN
+1154 GLVGEPPNFFARVWN
-1169 TYMPWKV
+1169 TYLPWKV
-1176 NGDISPEKQ
+1176 NGEVSPEKQ
-1185 FLIDIEYDGRPTL
+1185 FLMDIEYDARPTL

-1213 EVTSMMGKQRL
+1213 EVTSMMGKQQI
-1224 FKAEIQ
+1224 FKREIQ
-1230 RIMQSEDGKQFR
+1230 RIMQTEEGNVFR
-1242 KDFKEARNRGLT
+1242 KEFKKARDMGLQ
-1254 PDVEKFK
+1254 PEVEKFRN
-1261 PIHLYLDAAL
+1261 IHLYLDAAL
-1271 RSSMRLAESQIST
+1271 RSSMRYAEAQVST

-1303 VGDIEGADRFLKD
+1303 VGDLDGAKRFLD
-1316 MKQRMSY
+1316 NMKQTMSY

>member
-1 MNEDDLTQEIL
+1 MEDDLTQEIL

-17 MTAEEEQRMMLQAEQ
+17 MTAEEEQQLRLQAEQ
-32 SQRDMQ
+32 TAQDMQ
-38 LMEDMA
+38 IMESMA
-44 RRQMLQQAA
+44 QQQMLQQEAA
-53 AEAAPQ
+53 AQ
-59 QPQGS
+59 QPQRS
-64 TQQPAQP
+64 QQQSAQP
-71 TGQEQ
+71 TGQAQQQE
-76 EQQPKKEGG
+76 EQQGG

-100 AVPTGILDFGVD
+100 TVPAGILDFGVD
-112 LINILPTKEV
+112 LINILPSKEV
-122 PGIVNPFRPDGKV
+122 PGIDNPFRPGGKA
-135 QKLPKFQSDIT
+135 QKLPKFQSDIMQT
-146 QGLREI
+146 LREI
-152 SSIVAPTLIL
+152 SSVVAPTIIL
-162 SGVGGAALKG
+162 TKLGGGALASTA
-172 VGSASKAKMLQDPFV
+172 SASKLKMLQDPFV
-187 KWVAP
+187 KWVGP
-192 KLFSAGVG
+192 KLFAAGVG
-200 AAVDYVAEPNQT
+200 AGVDYTAEINQT
-212 DDNLTGT
+212 DDNLSGT
-219 LKKNFPAQFGWISD
+219 LKKNFPAQFGWIPN

-241 SQDLKRT
+241 SPDVKRQ
-248 KNVVE
+248 KSVVE
-253 GVGLG
+253 GTGIGVFGD
-258 LFVDVAE
+258 FVE
-265 GVAKVVK
+265 GMGKLVK

-287 EKATAWFSKN
+287 EKAKNWFSKN
-297 LGTEAADDIEEAIAE
+297 LGTETADDIEEAIAE

-363 ASVDVVRINNNIDSV
+363 AAVDYTRIATNADSV

-400 METIIKGLASQLKDA
+400 METIIKGLASQLQDA
-415 GEYGYKTASGK
+415 GEYGYRTASGK
-426 YISHKE
+426 YLSHKE
-432 IMSAGEDLAMD
+432 IMQAGEDLAMD
-443 FYRMDTPELQQ
+443 FYKMDTPELQR
-454 AIKKWQGID
+454 AIKNWQGID

-475 YAAVFQTINKLMD
+475 YAAVFKTINRYMD
-488 DYANMDVMRAQA
+488 DFANMDVMRAQA

-523 AAVDRAQEQI
+523 AAIERAEEQI

-562 RLTMKGS
+562 RLTVKGS
-569 EAADAGYAKRIQNTI
+569 EAADAGYATKINNAI
-584 KNEENETLKSIARIK
+584 KGEENATLQAIERIK
-599 AEAKQTINTLRE
+599 GEAKQTINTLRE
-611 VKAERPEMLAPLMMA
+611 IKAERPEMLAPLMMA

-644 RNSLGTISKAFFDGE
+644 RNSLGVFSKAFFDGE
-659 PDIPSVVMR
+659 PEIPSTVMR
-668 GFWANVYNS
+668 GFWSNVYNS
-677 TLSAIGTPIK
+677 TLSAIGTPTK

-701 SQMAGAVIN
+701 AQAAGAIIN
-710 GDMASVR
+710 GDMTTFR
-717 RGWYQ
+717 KGWYQ

-728 TLTNA
+728 TLTNS

-741 RRSASDPYVMA
+741 RRSASEPYVMA
-752 LREDTGVADQ
+752 LREDMGVADRQ
-762 KQLELLSQFADAKA
+762 QIELLKQFADAKA
-776 QQGEYGPQV
+776 ESGEYGPQI

-797 MHPWLRF
+797 QHPWLRF

-819 VANWEARGKA
+819 IANWEARGKA
-829 WDTVTKS
+829 WDTVTK
-836 GVIPLDKKASDQLS
+836 GGLIPLDKKASDQLS

-861 DNITDSAVRYASG
+861 DNITDSAVRYASS
-874 EISMALDNS
+874 EISMALDNP

-915 GSHNPVGLF
+915 GSHNPVGAF
-924 INKVNAFDRPF
+924 IDQINAFD
-935 KQMSGVEVEQLLSS
+935 KQFAEMSGQEVEQLLSS

-954 TMENIESVYNTERA
+954 GMENIESVYNTIRA
-968 ILKGRKAIGTM
+968 ELKGRKAIGTLA
-979 SVMGAVGLFMS
+979 VMGAVGLFMA
-990 DRLTGDGLYD
+990 DNLTGDGLYD

-1011 WQPRSIRVPGGNW
+1011 WQPRSIRVPGAGW

-1030 PGVSDWIALTANIMD
+1030 PGVSDWVALTANIMD
-1045 NFDVLNSADLAENLR
+1045 NFDSLNSAELAENLR

-1082 NDVIRGDV
+1082 NDVVRGDV

-1095 WTSSFATS
+1095 WTSSFASS

-1133 VSNRLPVAKQNLPD
+1133 VANRNPIMKQALPD
-1147 AADWIDG
+1147 AHDWIDG
-1154 GPVGAPPNFWARVWN
+1154 GLVGEPPNFFARVWN
-1169 TYMPWKV
+1169 TYLPWKV
-1176 NGDISPEKQ
+1176 NGEVSPEKQ
-1185 FLIDIEYDGRPTL
+1185 FLMDIEYDARPTL

-1213 EVTSMMGKQRL
+1213 EVTSMMGKQQI
-1224 FKAEIQ
+1224 FKREIQ
-1230 RIMQSEDGKQFR
+1230 RIMQTEEGNVFR
-1242 KDFKEARNRGLT
+1242 KEFKKARDMGLQ
-1254 PDVEKFK
+1254 PEVEKFRN
-1261 PIHLYLDAAL
+1261 IHLYLDAAL
-1271 RSSMRLAESQIST
+1271 RSSMRYAEAQVST

-1303 VGDIEGADRFLKD
+1303 VGDLDGAKRFLD
-1316 MKQRMSY
+1316 NMKQTMSY

>member
-1 MNEDDLTQEIL
+1 MEDDLTQEIL

-17 MTAEEEQRMMLQAEQ
+17 MTAEEEQQLRLQAEQ
-32 SQRDMQ
+32 TAQDMQ
-38 LMEDMA
+38 IMESMA
-44 RRQMLQQAA
+44 QQQMLQQEAA
-53 AEAAPQ
+53 AQ
-59 QPQGS
+59 QPQRS
-64 TQQPAQP
+64 QQQSAQP
-71 TGQEQ
+71 TGQAQQQ
-76 EQQPKKEGG
+76 EQQGG
-85 IDIGGLARQTLEGAM
+85 IDIGGLARQTLEGALT
-100 AVPTGILDFGVD
+100 VPAGILDFGVD
-112 LINILPTKEV
+112 LINILPSKEV
-122 PGIVNPFRPDGKV
+122 PGIDNPFRPGGKV
-135 QKLPKFQSDIT
+135 PKLPKFQSDIMQT
-146 QGLREI
+146 LREI
-152 SSIVAPTLIL
+152 SSVVAPTIIL
-162 SGVGGAALKG
+162 TQLGGGALAG
-172 VGSASKAKMLQDPFV
+172 TASASKLKMLQDPFV
-187 KWVAP
+187 KWVGP
-192 KLFSAGVG
+192 KLFAAGVG
-200 AAVDYVAEPNQT
+200 AGVDYTVEFNQT
-212 DDNLTGT
+212 DDNLSGT
-219 LKKNFPAQFGWISD
+219 LKKNFPAQFGWIPN

-241 SQDLKRT
+241 SPDVKRQ
-248 KNVVE
+248 KSVVE
-253 GVGLG
+253 GQGIG
-258 LFVDVAE
+258 LFGDFVE
-265 GVAKVVK
+265 GMGKLVK

-287 EKATAWFSKN
+287 EKAKNWFAKN
-297 LGTEAADDIEEAIAE
+297 LGKETVDDIEEGIAE

-363 ASVDVVRINNNIDSV
+363 AAVDVARIVNNADSV

-400 METIIKGLASQLKDA
+400 MESIIKGLASQLQEA
-415 GEYGYKTASGK
+415 GEYGYRTASGK
-426 YISHKE
+426 YLSHKE
-432 IMSAGEDLAMD
+432 IMQAGEDLAFD

-475 YAAVFQTINKLMD
+475 YAAVFKTINKLMD
-488 DYANMDVMRAQA
+488 DFANMDVMRAQA

-523 AAVDRAQEQI
+523 AAIERAEEQI

-562 RLTMKGS
+562 RLTTKGS
-569 EAADAGYAKRIQNTI
+569 EAADAGYATKINNAI
-584 KNEENETLKSIARIK
+584 KGEENATLQAIERIK
-599 AEAKQTINTLRE
+599 ADSKQTINTLRE
-611 VKAERPEMLAPLMMA
+611 IKAERPEMLAPLMMA

-644 RNSLGTISKAFFDGE
+644 RNSLGVMSKAFFDGE
-659 PDIPSVVMR
+659 PEIPSAVMR
-668 GFWANVYNS
+668 GFWSNVYNS

-701 SQMAGAVIN
+701 AQAAGAVIN
-710 GDMASVR
+710 GDGKVVR

-728 TLTNA
+728 TLTNS

-741 RRSASDPYVMA
+741 RRSASEPYVMA
-752 LREDTGVADQ
+752 LREDMGVADRQ
-762 KQLELLSQFADAKA
+762 QIELLKQFADAKA
-776 QQGEYGPQV
+776 ESGEYGPQI

-797 MHPWLRF
+797 QHPWLRF

-829 WDTVTKS
+829 WDTVTQ
-836 GVIPLDKKASDQLS
+836 GGLIPLDKKASDKLS

-861 DNITDSAVRYASG
+861 DNITDSAVRYASS
-874 EISMALDNS
+874 EISMALDNP
-883 ANDALSGLIR
+883 ANDALSNLIR

-915 GSHNPVGLF
+915 GSHNPVGMF
-924 INKVNAFDRPF
+924 IDKINAFDKEF
-935 KQMSGVEVEQLLSS
+935 FEMSGQEVEQLLSS

-954 TMENIESVYNTERA
+954 TMENIESVYTTVRA
-968 ILKGRKAIGTM
+968 ELKGRKAIGTLA
-979 SVMGAVGLFMS
+979 VMGAIGLFMS
-990 DRLTGDGLYD
+990 DNLSGDGLYD

-1011 WQPRSIRVPGGNW
+1011 WQPRSIRVPGGKW

-1030 PGVSDWIALTANIMD
+1030 PGVSDWVALTANIMD
-1045 NFDVLNSADLAENLR
+1045 NFDSLNSAELAENLR

-1082 NDVIRGDV
+1082 NDVVRGDV

-1095 WTSSFATS
+1095 WTSSFASS

-1133 VSNRLPVAKQNLPD
+1133 VANRNPIMKQALPD
-1147 AADWIDG
+1147 AHDWIDG
-1154 GPVGAPPNFWARVWN
+1154 GLVGEPPNFFARVWN
-1169 TYMPWKV
+1169 TYLPWKV
-1176 NGDISPEKQ
+1176 NGEVSPEKQ
-1185 FLIDIEYDGRPTL
+1185 FLMDIEYDARPTL

-1213 EVTSMMGKQRL
+1213 EVTSTMGKQQI
-1224 FKAEIQ
+1224 FKREIQ
-1230 RIMQSEDGKQFR
+1230 RIMQTQEGKEFR
-1242 KDFKEARNRGLT
+1242 NEFKKARDLGLA

-1261 PIHLYLDAAL
+1261 NIHLYLDAAL
-1271 RSSMRLAESQIST
+1271 RSSMRFAEAQIST
-1284 RDGIQQKVYKNQTV
+1284 RDGIRNKVYQNQTV

-1303 VGDIEGADRFLKD
+1303 VGDIDGAKKFLDD
-1316 MKQRMSY
+1316 MKQTMSY

>member
-1 MNEDDLTQEIL
+1 MEDDLTQEIL

-17 MTAEEEQRMMLQAEQ
+17 MTAEEEQQMQLQAEQ
-32 SQRDMQ
+32 TAQDMQ
-38 LMEDMA
+38 IMESMA
-44 RRQMLQQAA
+44 RQQALQQEAA
-53 AEAAPQ
+53 AQ
-59 QPQGS
+59 QPQRS
-64 TQQPAQP
+64 QQQSAQP
-71 TGQEQ
+71 TGQAQ
-76 EQQPKKEGG
+76 QQQPKGDRN
-85 IDIGGLARQTLEGAM
+85 IVQQAFDALAAPGQ
-100 AVPTGILDFGVD
+100 GVND
-112 LINILPTKEV
+112 WFVDTINLLPGVELRKA
-122 PGIVNPFRPDGKV
+122 
-135 QKLPKFQSDIT
+135 PKFQNDVT
-146 QGLREI
+146 QGLREV
-152 SSIVAPTLIL
+152 SSVVLPTIFLTKGMG
-162 SGVGGAALKG
+162 SGLQTAAT
-172 VGSASKAKMLQDPFV
+172 ASRVKMFNDPFL
-187 KWVAP
+187 KFVAP
-192 KLFSAGVG
+192 KLLGAGVG
-200 AAVDYVAEPNQT
+200 AGVDYAVEFNQT
-212 DDNLTGT
+212 DDNLSGT
-219 LKKNFPAQFGWISD
+219 LKKAFPSQFGWIPD

-241 SQDLKRT
+241 SPDIKRA
-248 KNVVE
+248 KNVSE
-253 GVGLG
+253 GVGIG

-265 GVAKVVK
+265 GMGKLVK

-287 EKATAWFSKN
+287 EKATQWFSKN
-297 LGTEAADDIEEAIAE
+297 LKADVPNDIEEAIAE

-336 EPMLGVHDLYGY
+336 QPMLGVHDLYGY
-348 EESGIRSVDPLGIVG
+348 EESGIRSVDDLGIVG
-363 ASVDVVRINNNIDSV
+363 AAVDVARIVNNADSV

-400 METIIKGLASQLKDA
+400 MESIVKGLASQLQEA
-415 GEYGYKTASGK
+415 GEYGYRTASGK
-426 YISHKE
+426 YLSHKE
-432 IMSAGEDLAMD
+432 IMQAGEDLAMD
-443 FYRMDTPELQQ
+443 FYKMDTPELQR
-454 AIKKWQGID
+454 AIKNWQGID

-475 YAAVFQTINKLMD
+475 YAAVFKTINRYMD
-488 DYANMDVMRAQA
+488 DFANMDVMRAQA

-523 AAVDRAQEQI
+523 AAIERAEEQI

-562 RLTMKGS
+562 RLTVKGS
-569 EAADAGYAKRIQNTI
+569 EAADAGYATKINNAI
-584 KNEENETLKSIARIK
+584 KGEENATLQAIERIK
-599 AEAKQTINTLRE
+599 GEAKQTINTLRE
-611 VKAERPEMLAPLMMA
+611 IKAERPEMLAPLMMA

-644 RNSLGTISKAFFDGE
+644 RSSLGVFSKAFFDGE
-659 PDIPSVVMR
+659 PEIPSAVMR
-668 GFWANVYNS
+668 GFWSNVYNS

-701 SQMAGAVIN
+701 AQAAGAIIN
-710 GDMASVR
+710 GDGAIVR
-717 RGWYQ
+717 KGWYQ

-728 TLTNA
+728 TLTNS

-741 RRSASDPYVMA
+741 RRSASEPYVMA
-752 LREDTGVADQ
+752 LREDMGVADRQ
-762 KQLELLSQFADAKA
+762 QIELLKQFADAKA
-776 QQGEYGPQV
+776 ESGEYGPQI

-797 MHPWLRF
+797 QHPWLRF

-819 VANWEARGKA
+819 VANWDARGKA
-829 WDTVTKS
+829 WDTVTK
-836 GVIPLDKKASDQLS
+836 GGLIPLDKKASDQLS

-861 DNITDSAVRYASG
+861 DNITDSAVRYASS
-874 EISMALDNS
+874 EISMALDNP

-915 GSHNPVGLF
+915 GSHNPVGMF
-924 INKVNAFDRPF
+924 IDKVNAFDKEF
-935 KQMSGVEVEQLLSS
+935 FEMSGQEVERLLSS

-954 TMENIESVYNTERA
+954 SMENIESVYDTVRA
-968 ILKGRKAIGTM
+968 ELKGRKAIGTLA
-979 SVMGAVGLFMS
+979 VMGAIGLFMS
-990 DRLTGDGLYD
+990 DNLSGDGLYD

-1011 WQPRSIRVPGGNW
+1011 WQPRSIRVPGGQW

-1030 PGVSDWIALTANIMD
+1030 PGVSDWVALTANIMD
-1045 NFDVLNSADLAENLR
+1045 NFDSLNSAELAENLR

-1082 NDVIRGDV
+1082 NDVVRGDV

-1095 WTSSFATS
+1095 WTSSFASS

-1133 VSNRLPVAKQNLPD
+1133 VANRNPIMKQALPD
-1147 AADWIDG
+1147 AHDWIDG
-1154 GPVGAPPNFWARVWN
+1154 GLVGEPPNFFARVWN
-1169 TYMPWKV
+1169 TYLPWKV
-1176 NGDISPEKQ
+1176 NGEVSPEKQ
-1185 FLIDIEYDGRPTL
+1185 FLMDIEYDARPTL

-1213 EVTSMMGKQRL
+1213 EVTSMMGKQQI
-1224 FKAEIQ
+1224 FKREIQ
-1230 RIMQSEDGKQFR
+1230 RIMQTEEGNVFR
-1242 KDFKEARNRGLT
+1242 KEFKKARDMGLQ
-1254 PDVEKFK
+1254 PEVEKFRN
-1261 PIHLYLDAAL
+1261 IHLYLDAAL
-1271 RSSMRLAESQIST
+1271 RSSMRYAEAQVST

-1303 VGDIEGADRFLKD
+1303 VGDLDGAKRFLD
-1316 MKQRMSY
+1316 NMKQTMSY

>member
-1 MNEDDLTQEIL
+1 MEDDLTQEIL

-17 MTAEEEQRMMLQAEQ
+17 MTAEEEQQMQLQAEQ
-32 SQRDMQ
+32 TAQDMQ
-38 LMEDMA
+38 IMESMA
-44 RRQMLQQAA
+44 RQQALQQEAA
-53 AEAAPQ
+53 AQ
-59 QPQGS
+59 QPQRS
-64 TQQPAQP
+64 QQQSAQP
-71 TGQEQ
+71 TGQAQ
-76 EQQPKKEGG
+76 QQQPKGDRN
-85 IDIGGLARQTLEGAM
+85 IVQQAFDALAAPGQ
-100 AVPTGILDFGVD
+100 GVND
-112 LINILPTKEV
+112 WFVDTINLLPGVELRKA
-122 PGIVNPFRPDGKV
+122 
-135 QKLPKFQSDIT
+135 PKFQNDVT
-146 QGLREI
+146 QGLREV
-152 SSIVAPTLIL
+152 SSVVLPTIFLTKGMG
-162 SGVGGAALKG
+162 SGLQTAAT
-172 VGSASKAKMLQDPFV
+172 ASRVKMFNDPFL
-187 KWVAP
+187 KFVAP
-192 KLFSAGVG
+192 KLLGAGVG
-200 AAVDYVAEPNQT
+200 AGVDYAVEFNQT
-212 DDNLTGT
+212 DDNLSGT
-219 LKKNFPAQFGWISD
+219 LKKAFPSQFGWIPD

-241 SQDLKRT
+241 SPDIKRA
-248 KNVVE
+248 KNVSE
-253 GVGLG
+253 GVGIG

-265 GVAKVVK
+265 GMGKLVK

-287 EKATAWFSKN
+287 EKATQWFSKN
-297 LGTEAADDIEEAIAE
+297 LKADVPNDIEEAIAE

-327 NFSKNANLD
+327 NFSKNADLD
-336 EPMLGVHDLYGY
+336 QPMLGVHDLYGY
-348 EESGIRSVDPLGIVG
+348 EESGVRSVDDLGIVG
-363 ASVDVVRINNNIDSV
+363 AAVDVARIVNNADSV

-400 METIIKGLASQLKDA
+400 QDAIIRGLAQQLQDA
-415 GEYGYKTASGK
+415 GEYGYRTASGK
-426 YISHKE
+426 YLSHKE
-432 IMSAGEDLAMD
+432 IMQAGEDLAMD
-443 FYRMDTPELQQ
+443 FYKMDTPELQR
-454 AIKKWQGID
+454 AIKNWQGID

-475 YAAVFQTINKLMD
+475 YAAVFKTINRYMD
-488 DYANMDVMRAQA
+488 DFANMDVMRAQA

-523 AAVDRAQEQI
+523 AAIERAEEQI

-562 RLTMKGS
+562 RLTTKGS
-569 EAADAGYAKRIQNTI
+569 EAADAGYATKINNAI
-584 KNEENETLKSIARIK
+584 KGEENATLQAIERIK
-599 AEAKQTINTLRE
+599 GEAKQTINTLRE
-611 VKAERPEMLAPLMMA
+611 IKAERPEMLAPLMMA

-644 RNSLGTISKAFFDGE
+644 RSSLGVFSKAFFDGE
-659 PDIPSVVMR
+659 PEIPSAVMR
-668 GFWANVYNS
+668 GFWSNVYNS

-701 SQMAGAVIN
+701 AQAAGAIIN
-710 GDMASVR
+710 GDGAIVR
-717 RGWYQ
+717 KGWYQ

-728 TLTNA
+728 TLTNS

-741 RRSASDPYVMA
+741 RRSASEPYVMA
-752 LREDTGVADQ
+752 LREDMGVADRQ
-762 KQLELLSQFADAKA
+762 QIELLKQFADAKA
-776 QQGEYGPQV
+776 ESGEYGPQI

-797 MHPWLRF
+797 QHPWLRF

-819 VANWEARGKA
+819 IANWDARGKA
-829 WDTVTKS
+829 WDTVTK
-836 GVIPLDKKASDQLS
+836 GGLIPLDKKASDQLS

-861 DNITDSAVRYASG
+861 DNITDSAVRYASS
-874 EISMALDNS
+874 EISMALDNP

-915 GSHNPVGLF
+915 GSHNPVGAF
-924 INKVNAFDRPF
+924 IDKVNAFDKEF
-935 KQMSGVEVEQLLSS
+935 FEMSGQEVERLLSS

-954 TMENIESVYNTERA
+954 GMENIESVYNTVRA
-968 ILKGRKAIGTM
+968 ELKGRKAIGTLA
-979 SVMGAVGLFMS
+979 VMGAIGLFMS
-990 DRLTGDGLYD
+990 DNLSGDGLYD

-1011 WQPRSIRVPGGNW
+1011 WQPRSIRVPGGQW

-1030 PGVSDWIALTANIMD
+1030 PGVSDWVALTANIMD
-1045 NFDVLNSADLAENLR
+1045 NFDSLNSAELAENLR

-1082 NDVIRGDV
+1082 NDVVRGDV

-1095 WTSSFATS
+1095 WTSSFASS
-1103 AAMPGSSLMAEFGRL
+1103 ASMPGSSLMAEFGRL

-1133 VSNRLPVAKQNLPD
+1133 VANRNPILKQALPD
-1147 AADWIDG
+1147 AHDWIDG
-1154 GPVGAPPNFWARVWN
+1154 GKVGEPPNFFARVWN
-1169 TYMPWKV
+1169 NYLPWKV
-1176 NGDISPEKQ
+1176 SGEVSPEKQ
-1185 FLIDIEYDGRPTL
+1185 FLMDIEYDARPTL

-1213 EVTSMMGKQRL
+1213 EVTSTMGKQQI
-1224 FKAEIQ
+1224 FKREIQ
-1230 RIMQSEDGKQFR
+1230 RIMQTQEGKEFR
-1242 KDFKEARNRGLT
+1242 NEFKKARDLGLA

-1261 PIHLYLDAAL
+1261 NIHLYLDAAL
-1271 RSSMRLAESQIST
+1271 RSSMRFAEAQVST
-1284 RDGIQQKVYKNQTV
+1284 RDGIRNKVYQNQTV

-1303 VGDIEGADRFLKD
+1303 VGDIDGAKKFLDD
-1316 MKQRMSY
+1316 MKQTMSY

>member
-1 MNEDDLTQEIL
+1 MEDDLTQEIL

-17 MTAEEEQRMMLQAEQ
+17 MTAEEEQQMQLQAEQ
-32 SQRDMQ
+32 TAQDMQ
-38 LMEDMA
+38 VMESMA
-44 RRQMLQQAA
+44 RQQALQQEAA
-53 AEAAPQ
+53 AQ
-59 QPQGS
+59 QPQRS
-64 TQQPAQP
+64 QQQSAQP
-71 TGQEQ
+71 TGQAQ
-76 EQQPKKEGG
+76 QQQPKGDRN
-85 IDIGGLARQTLEGAM
+85 IVLQAFDALAAPGQ
-100 AVPTGILDFGVD
+100 GVND
-112 LINILPTKEV
+112 WFVDTINLLPGVELRKA
-122 PGIVNPFRPDGKV
+122 
-135 QKLPKFQSDIT
+135 PKFQNDVT
-146 QGLREI
+146 QGLREV
-152 SSIVAPTLIL
+152 SSVVLPTIFLTKGMG
-162 SGVGGAALKG
+162 SGLQTAAT
-172 VGSASKAKMLQDPFV
+172 ASRVKMFNDPFL
-187 KWVAP
+187 KFVAP
-192 KLFSAGVG
+192 KLLGAGVG
-200 AAVDYVAEPNQT
+200 AGVDYAVEFNQT
-212 DDNLTGT
+212 DDNLSGT
-219 LKKNFPAQFGWISD
+219 LKKAFPSQFGWIPD

-241 SQDLKRT
+241 SPDIKRA
-248 KNVVE
+248 KNVSE
-253 GVGLG
+253 GVGIG

-265 GVAKVVK
+265 GMGKLVK

-287 EKATAWFSKN
+287 EKATQWFSKN
-297 LGTEAADDIEEAIAE
+297 LKADVPNDIEEAIAE

-336 EPMLGVHDLYGY
+336 QPMLGVHDLYGY
-348 EESGIRSVDPLGIVG
+348 EESGIRSVDDLGIVG
-363 ASVDVVRINNNIDSV
+363 AAVDVARIVNNAGSV

-400 METIIKGLASQLKDA
+400 MESIVKGLASQLQEA
-415 GEYGYKTASGK
+415 GEYGYRTASGK
-426 YISHKE
+426 YLSHKE
-432 IMSAGEDLAMD
+432 IMQAGEDLAMD
-443 FYRMDTPELQQ
+443 FYKMDTPELQR
-454 AIKKWQGID
+454 AIKNWQGID

-475 YAAVFQTINKLMD
+475 YAAVFKTINRYMD
-488 DYANMDVMRAQA
+488 DFANMDVMRAQA

-523 AAVDRAQEQI
+523 AAIERAEEQI

-562 RLTMKGS
+562 RLTVKGS
-569 EAADAGYAKRIQNTI
+569 EAADAGYATKINNAI
-584 KNEENETLKSIARIK
+584 KGEENATLQAIERIK
-599 AEAKQTINTLRE
+599 GEAKQTINTLRE
-611 VKAERPEMLAPLMMA
+611 IKAERPEMLAPLMMA

-644 RNSLGTISKAFFDGE
+644 RSSLGVFSKAFFDGE
-659 PDIPSVVMR
+659 PEIPSAVMR
-668 GFWANVYNS
+668 GFWSNVYNS

-701 SQMAGAVIN
+701 AQAAGAIIN
-710 GDMASVR
+710 GDGAIVR
-717 RGWYQ
+717 KGWYQ

-728 TLTNA
+728 TLTNS

-741 RRSASDPYVMA
+741 RRSASEPYVMA
-752 LREDTGVADQ
+752 LREDMGVADRQ
-762 KQLELLSQFADAKA
+762 QIELLKQFADAKA
-776 QQGEYGPQV
+776 ESGEYGPQI

-797 MHPWLRF
+797 QHPWLRF

-819 VANWEARGKA
+819 VANWDARGKA
-829 WDTVTKS
+829 WDTVTK
-836 GVIPLDKKASDQLS
+836 GGLIPLDKKASDQLS

-861 DNITDSAVRYASG
+861 DNITDSAVRYASS
-874 EISMALDNS
+874 EISMALDNP

-915 GSHNPVGLF
+915 GSHNPVGMF
-924 INKVNAFDRPF
+924 IDKVNAFDKEF
-935 KQMSGVEVEQLLSS
+935 FEMSGQEVEQLLSS

-954 TMENIESVYNTERA
+954 SMENIKSVYDTVRA
-968 ILKGRKAIGTM
+968 ELKGRKAIGTLA
-979 SVMGAVGLFMS
+979 VMGAIGLFMS
-990 DRLTGDGLYD
+990 DNLSGDGLYD

-1011 WQPRSIRVPGGNW
+1011 WQPRSIRVPGGQW

-1030 PGVSDWIALTANIMD
+1030 PGVSDWVALTANIMD
-1045 NFDVLNSADLAENLR
+1045 NFDSLNSAELAENLR

-1082 NDVIRGDV
+1082 NDVVRGDV

-1095 WTSSFATS
+1095 WTSSFASS
-1103 AAMPGSSLMAEFGRL
+1103 AAMPGSSLMTEFGRL

-1133 VSNRLPVAKQNLPD
+1133 VANRNPIMKQALPD
-1147 AADWIDG
+1147 AHDWIDG
-1154 GPVGAPPNFWARVWN
+1154 GLVGEPPNFFARVWN
-1169 TYMPWKV
+1169 TYLPWKV
-1176 NGDISPEKQ
+1176 NGEVSPEKQ
-1185 FLIDIEYDGRPTL
+1185 FLMDIEYDARPTL

-1213 EVTSMMGKQRL
+1213 EVTSMMGKQQI
-1224 FKAEIQ
+1224 FKREIQ
-1230 RIMQSEDGKQFR
+1230 RIMQTEEGNVFR
-1242 KDFKEARNRGLT
+1242 KEFKKARDMGLQ
-1254 PDVEKFK
+1254 PEVEKFRN
-1261 PIHLYLDAAL
+1261 IHLYLDAAL
-1271 RSSMRLAESQIST
+1271 RSSMRYAEAQVST

-1303 VGDIEGADRFLKD
+1303 VGDLDGAKRFLD
-1316 MKQRMSY
+1316 NMNQTMSY

>member
-1 MNEDDLTQEIL
+1 MEDDLTQEIL

-17 MTAEEEQRMMLQAEQ
+17 MTAEEEQQMQLQAEQ
-32 SQRDMQ
+32 TAQDMQ
-38 LMEDMA
+38 VMESMA
-44 RRQMLQQAA
+44 RQQALQQEAA
-53 AEAAPQ
+53 AQ
-59 QPQGS
+59 QPQRS
-64 TQQPAQP
+64 QQQSAQP
-71 TGQEQ
+71 TGQAQ
-76 EQQPKKEGG
+76 QQQPKGDRN
-85 IDIGGLARQTLEGAM
+85 IVQQAFDALAAPGQ
-100 AVPTGILDFGVD
+100 GVND
-112 LINILPTKEV
+112 WFVDTINLLPGVELRKA
-122 PGIVNPFRPDGKV
+122 
-135 QKLPKFQSDIT
+135 PKFQNDVT
-146 QGLREI
+146 QGLREV
-152 SSIVAPTLIL
+152 SSVVLPTIFLTKGMG
-162 SGVGGAALKG
+162 SGLQTAAT
-172 VGSASKAKMLQDPFV
+172 ASRVKMFNDPFL
-187 KWVAP
+187 KFVAP
-192 KLFSAGVG
+192 KLLGAGVG
-200 AAVDYVAEPNQT
+200 AGVDYAVEFNQT
-212 DDNLTGT
+212 DDNLSGT
-219 LKKNFPAQFGWISD
+219 LKKAFPSQFGWIPD

-241 SQDLKRT
+241 SPDIKRA
-248 KNVVE
+248 KNVSE
-253 GVGLG
+253 GVGIG

-265 GVAKVVK
+265 GMGKLVK

-287 EKATAWFSKN
+287 EKATQWFSKN
-297 LGTEAADDIEEAIAE
+297 LKADVPNDIEEAIAE

-336 EPMLGVHDLYGY
+336 QPMLGVHDLYGY
-348 EESGIRSVDPLGIVG
+348 EESGIRSVDDLGIVG
-363 ASVDVVRINNNIDSV
+363 AAVDVARIVNNADSV

-400 METIIKGLASQLKDA
+400 MESIVKGLASQLQEA
-415 GEYGYKTASGK
+415 GEYGYRTASGK
-426 YISHKE
+426 YLSHKE
-432 IMSAGEDLAMD
+432 IMQAGEDLAMD
-443 FYRMDTPELQQ
+443 FYKMDTPELQR
-454 AIKKWQGID
+454 AIKNWQGID

-475 YAAVFQTINKLMD
+475 YAAVFKTINRYMD
-488 DYANMDVMRAQA
+488 DFANMDVMRAQA

-523 AAVDRAQEQI
+523 AAIERAEEQI

-562 RLTMKGS
+562 RLTVKGS
-569 EAADAGYAKRIQNTI
+569 EAADAGYATKINNAI
-584 KNEENETLKSIARIK
+584 KGEENATLQAIERIK
-599 AEAKQTINTLRE
+599 ADSKQTINTLRE
-611 VKAERPEMLAPLMMA
+611 IKAERPEMLAPLMMA

-644 RNSLGTISKAFFDGE
+644 RNSLGVMSKAFFDGE
-659 PDIPSVVMR
+659 PEIPSAVMR
-668 GFWANVYNS
+668 GFWSNVYNS

-701 SQMAGAVIN
+701 AQAAGAIIN
-710 GDMASVR
+710 GDGAIVR
-717 RGWYQ
+717 KGWYQ

-728 TLTNA
+728 TLTNS

-741 RRSASDPYVMA
+741 RRSASEPYVMA
-752 LREDTGVADQ
+752 LREDMGVADRQ
-762 KQLELLSQFADAKA
+762 QIELLKQFADAKA
-776 QQGEYGPQV
+776 ESGEYGPQI

-797 MHPWLRF
+797 QHPWLRF

-819 VANWEARGKA
+819 VANWDARGKA
-829 WDTVTKS
+829 WDTVTK
-836 GVIPLDKKASDQLS
+836 GGLIPLDKKASDQLS

-861 DNITDSAVRYASG
+861 DNITDSAVRYASS
-874 EISMALDNS
+874 EISMALDNP

-915 GSHNPVGLF
+915 GSHNPVGMF
-924 INKVNAFDRPF
+924 IDKVNAFDKEF
-935 KQMSGVEVEQLLSS
+935 FEMSGQEVERLLSS

-954 TMENIESVYNTERA
+954 SMESIESVYDTVRA
-968 ILKGRKAIGTM
+968 ELKGRKAIGTLA
-979 SVMGAVGLFMS
+979 VMGAIGLFMS
-990 DRLTGDGLYD
+990 DNLSGDGLYD

-1011 WQPRSIRVPGGNW
+1011 WQPRSIRVPGGQW

-1030 PGVSDWIALTANIMD
+1030 PGVSDWVALTANIMD
-1045 NFDVLNSADLAENLR
+1045 NFDSLNSAELAENLR

-1082 NDVIRGDV
+1082 NDVVRGDV

-1095 WTSSFATS
+1095 WTSSFASS

-1133 VSNRLPVAKQNLPD
+1133 VANRNPIMKQALPD
-1147 AADWIDG
+1147 AHDWIDG
-1154 GPVGAPPNFWARVWN
+1154 GLVGEPPNFFARVWN
-1169 TYMPWKV
+1169 TYLPWKV
-1176 NGDISPEKQ
+1176 NGEVSPEKQ
-1185 FLIDIEYDGRPTL
+1185 FLMDIEYDARPTL

-1213 EVTSMMGKQRL
+1213 EVTSMLGKQQI
-1224 FKAEIQ
+1224 FKREIQ
-1230 RIMQSEDGKQFR
+1230 RIMQTEEGNVFR
-1242 KDFKEARNRGLT
+1242 KEFKKARDMGLQ
-1254 PDVEKFK
+1254 PEVEKFK
-1261 PIHLYLDAAL
+1261 NIHLYLDAAL
-1271 RSSMRLAESQIST
+1271 RSSMRYAEAQVST

-1303 VGDIEGADRFLKD
+1303 VGDLDGAKRFLD
-1316 MKQRMSY
+1316 NMKQTMSY

>member
-1 MNEDDLTQEIL
+1 MEDDLTQEIL

-17 MTAEEEQRMMLQAEQ
+17 MTAEEEQQMQLQAEQ
-32 SQRDMQ
+32 TAQDMQ
-38 LMEDMA
+38 VMESMA
-44 RRQMLQQAA
+44 RQQALQQEAA
-53 AEAAPQ
+53 AQ
-59 QPQGS
+59 QPQRS
-64 TQQPAQP
+64 QQQSAQP
-71 TGQEQ
+71 TGQAQ
-76 EQQPKKEGG
+76 QQQPKGDRN
-85 IDIGGLARQTLEGAM
+85 IVQQAFDALAAPGQ
-100 AVPTGILDFGVD
+100 GVND
-112 LINILPTKEV
+112 WFVDTINLLPGVELRKA
-122 PGIVNPFRPDGKV
+122 
-135 QKLPKFQSDIT
+135 PKFQNDVT
-146 QGLREI
+146 QGLREV
-152 SSIVAPTLIL
+152 SSVVLPTIFLTKGMG
-162 SGVGGAALKG
+162 SGLQTAAT
-172 VGSASKAKMLQDPFV
+172 ASRVKMFNDPFL
-187 KWVAP
+187 KFVAP
-192 KLFSAGVG
+192 KLLGAGVG
-200 AAVDYVAEPNQT
+200 AGVDYAVEFNQT
-212 DDNLTGT
+212 DDNLSGT
-219 LKKNFPAQFGWISD
+219 LKKAFPSQFGWIPD

-241 SQDLKRT
+241 SPDIKRA
-248 KNVVE
+248 KNVSE
-253 GVGLG
+253 GVGIG

-265 GVAKVVK
+265 GMGKLVK

-287 EKATAWFSKN
+287 EKATQWFSKN
-297 LGTEAADDIEEAIAE
+297 LKADVPNDIEEAIAE

-336 EPMLGVHDLYGY
+336 QPMLGVHDLYGY
-348 EESGIRSVDPLGIVG
+348 EESGIRSVDDLGIVG
-363 ASVDVVRINNNIDSV
+363 AAVDVARIVNNADSV

-400 METIIKGLASQLKDA
+400 MESIVKGLASQLQEA
-415 GEYGYKTASGK
+415 GEYGYRTASGK
-426 YISHKE
+426 YLSHKE
-432 IMSAGEDLAMD
+432 IMQAGEDLAMD
-443 FYRMDTPELQQ
+443 FYKMDTPELQR
-454 AIKKWQGID
+454 AIKNWQGID

-475 YAAVFQTINKLMD
+475 YAAVFKTINRYMD
-488 DYANMDVMRAQA
+488 DFANMDVMRAQA

-523 AAVDRAQEQI
+523 AAIERAEEQI

-562 RLTMKGS
+562 RLTVKGS
-569 EAADAGYAKRIQNTI
+569 EAADAGYATKINNAI
-584 KNEENETLKSIARIK
+584 KGEENATLQAIERIK
-599 AEAKQTINTLRE
+599 GEAKQTINTLRE
-611 VKAERPEMLAPLMMA
+611 IKAERPEMLAPLMMA

-644 RNSLGTISKAFFDGE
+644 RSSLGVFSKAFFDGE
-659 PDIPSVVMR
+659 PEIPSAVMR
-668 GFWANVYNS
+668 GFWSNVYNS

-701 SQMAGAVIN
+701 AQAAGAIIN
-710 GDMASVR
+710 GDGAIVR
-717 RGWYQ
+717 KGWYQ

-728 TLTNA
+728 TLTNS

-741 RRSASDPYVMA
+741 RRSASEPYVMA
-752 LREDTGVADQ
+752 LREDMGVADRQ
-762 KQLELLSQFADAKA
+762 QIELLKQFADAKA
-776 QQGEYGPQV
+776 ESGEYGPQI

-797 MHPWLRF
+797 QHPWLRF

-819 VANWEARGKA
+819 VANWDARGKA
-829 WDTVTKS
+829 WDTVTK
-836 GVIPLDKKASDQLS
+836 GGLIPLDKKASDQLS

-861 DNITDSAVRYASG
+861 DNITDSAVRYASS
-874 EISMALDNS
+874 EISMALDNP

-915 GSHNPVGLF
+915 GSHNPVGMF
-924 INKVNAFDRPF
+924 IDKVNAFDKEF
-935 KQMSGVEVEQLLSS
+935 FEMSGQEVEQLLSS

-954 TMENIESVYNTERA
+954 SMENIKSVYDTVRA
-968 ILKGRKAIGTM
+968 ELKGRKAIGTLA
-979 SVMGAVGLFMS
+979 VMGAIGLFMS
-990 DRLTGDGLYD
+990 DNLSGDGLYD

-1011 WQPRSIRVPGGNW
+1011 WQPRSIRVPGGQW

-1030 PGVSDWIALTANIMD
+1030 PGVSDWVALTANIMD
-1045 NFDVLNSADLAENLR
+1045 NFDSLNSAELAENLR

-1082 NDVIRGDV
+1082 NDVVRGDV

-1095 WTSSFATS
+1095 WTSSFASS

-1133 VSNRLPVAKQNLPD
+1133 VANRNPIMKQALPD
-1147 AADWIDG
+1147 AHDWIDG
-1154 GPVGAPPNFWARVWN
+1154 GLVGEPPNFFARVWN
-1169 TYMPWKV
+1169 TYLPWKV
-1176 NGDISPEKQ
+1176 NGEVSPEKQ
-1185 FLIDIEYDGRPTL
+1185 FLMDIEYDARPTL

-1213 EVTSMMGKQRL
+1213 EVTSMMGKQQI
-1224 FKAEIQ
+1224 FKREIQ
-1230 RIMQSEDGKQFR
+1230 RIMQTEEGNVFR
-1242 KDFKEARNRGLT
+1242 KEFKKARDMGLQ
-1254 PDVEKFK
+1254 PEVEKFRN
-1261 PIHLYLDAAL
+1261 IHLYLDAAL
-1271 RSSMRLAESQIST
+1271 RSSMRYAEAQVST

-1303 VGDIEGADRFLKD
+1303 VGDLDGAKRFLD
-1316 MKQRMSY
+1316 NMKQTMSY

>member
-1 MNEDDLTQEIL
+1 MEDDLTQEIL

-17 MTAEEEQRMMLQAEQ
+17 MTAEEEQQMQLQAEQ
-32 SQRDMQ
+32 TAQDMQ
-38 LMEDMA
+38 VMESMA
-44 RRQMLQQAA
+44 RQQALQQEAA
-53 AEAAPQ
+53 AQ
-59 QPQGS
+59 QPQRS
-64 TQQPAQP
+64 QQQSAQP
-71 TGQEQ
+71 TGQAQQQ
-76 EQQPKKEGG
+76 EPKGDRNIVQQAF
-85 IDIGGLARQTLEGAM
+85 DALAAPGQ
-100 AVPTGILDFGVD
+100 GVND
-112 LINILPTKEV
+112 WFVDTINLLPGVELRKA
-122 PGIVNPFRPDGKV
+122 
-135 QKLPKFQSDIT
+135 PKFQNDVT
-146 QGLREI
+146 QGLREV
-152 SSIVAPTLIL
+152 SSVVLPTIFLTKGMG
-162 SGVGGAALKG
+162 SGLQTAAT
-172 VGSASKAKMLQDPFV
+172 ASRVKMFNDPFL
-187 KWVAP
+187 KFVAP
-192 KLFSAGVG
+192 KLLGAGVG
-200 AAVDYVAEPNQT
+200 AGVDYAVEFNQT
-212 DDNLTGT
+212 DDNLSGT
-219 LKKNFPAQFGWISD
+219 LKKAFPSQFGWIPD

-241 SQDLKRT
+241 SPDIKRA
-248 KNVVE
+248 KNVSE
-253 GVGLG
+253 GVGIG

-265 GVAKVVK
+265 GMGKLVK

-287 EKATAWFSKN
+287 EKATQWFSKN
-297 LGTEAADDIEEAIAE
+297 LKADVPNDIEEAIAE

-336 EPMLGVHDLYGY
+336 QPMLGVHDLYGY
-348 EESGIRSVDPLGIVG
+348 EESGIRSVDDLGIVG
-363 ASVDVVRINNNIDSV
+363 AAVDVARIVNNADSV

-400 METIIKGLASQLKDA
+400 MESIVKGLASQLQEA
-415 GEYGYKTASGK
+415 GEYGYRTASGK
-426 YISHKE
+426 YLSHKE
-432 IMSAGEDLAMD
+432 IMQAGEDLAMD
-443 FYRMDTPELQQ
+443 FYKMDTPELQR
-454 AIKKWQGID
+454 AIKNWQGID

-475 YAAVFQTINKLMD
+475 YAAVFKTINRYMD
-488 DYANMDVMRAQA
+488 DFANMDVMRAQA

-523 AAVDRAQEQI
+523 AAIERAEEQI

-562 RLTMKGS
+562 RLTVKGS
-569 EAADAGYAKRIQNTI
+569 EAADAGYATKINNAI
-584 KNEENETLKSIARIK
+584 KGEENATLQAIERIK
-599 AEAKQTINTLRE
+599 GEAKQTINTLRE
-611 VKAERPEMLAPLMMA
+611 IKAERPEMLAPLMMA

-644 RNSLGTISKAFFDGE
+644 RSSLGVFSKAFFDGE
-659 PDIPSVVMR
+659 PEIPSAVMR
-668 GFWANVYNS
+668 GFWSNVYNS

-701 SQMAGAVIN
+701 AQAAGAIIN
-710 GDMASVR
+710 GDGAIVR
-717 RGWYQ
+717 KGWYQ

-728 TLTNA
+728 TLTNS

-741 RRSASDPYVMA
+741 RRSASEPYVMA
-752 LREDTGVADQ
+752 LREDMGVADRQ
-762 KQLELLSQFADAKA
+762 QIELLKQFADAKA
-776 QQGEYGPQV
+776 ESGEYGPQI

-797 MHPWLRF
+797 QHPWLRF

-819 VANWEARGKA
+819 VANWDARGKA
-829 WDTVTKS
+829 WDTVTK
-836 GVIPLDKKASDQLS
+836 GGLIPLDKKASDQLS

-861 DNITDSAVRYASG
+861 DNITDSAVRYASS
-874 EISMALDNS
+874 EISMALDNP

-915 GSHNPVGLF
+915 GSHNPVGMF
-924 INKVNAFDRPF
+924 IDKVNAFDKEF
-935 KQMSGVEVEQLLSS
+935 FEMSGQEVERLLSS

-954 TMENIESVYNTERA
+954 SMENIESVYNTVRA
-968 ILKGRKAIGTM
+968 ELKGRKAIGTLA
-979 SVMGAVGLFMS
+979 VMGAIGLFMS
-990 DRLTGDGLYD
+990 DNLSGDGLYD

-1011 WQPRSIRVPGGNW
+1011 WQPRSIRVPGGQW

-1030 PGVSDWIALTANIMD
+1030 PGVSDWVALTANIMD
-1045 NFDVLNSADLAENLR
+1045 NFDSLNSAELAENLR

-1082 NDVIRGDV
+1082 NDVVRGDV

-1095 WTSSFATS
+1095 WTSSFASS

-1133 VSNRLPVAKQNLPD
+1133 VANRNPIMKQALPD
-1147 AADWIDG
+1147 AHDWIDG
-1154 GPVGAPPNFWARVWN
+1154 GLVGEPPNFFARVWN
-1169 TYMPWKV
+1169 TYLPWKV
-1176 NGDISPEKQ
+1176 NGEVSPEKQ
-1185 FLIDIEYDGRPTL
+1185 FLMDIEYDARPTL

-1213 EVTSMMGKQRL
+1213 EVTSMMGKQQI
-1224 FKAEIQ
+1224 FKREIQ
-1230 RIMQSEDGKQFR
+1230 RIMQTEEGNVFR
-1242 KDFKEARNRGLT
+1242 KEFKKARDMGLQ
-1254 PDVEKFK
+1254 PEVEKFK
-1261 PIHLYLDAAL
+1261 NIHLYLDAAL
-1271 RSSMRLAESQIST
+1271 RSSMRYAEAQVST

-1303 VGDIEGADRFLKD
+1303 VGDLDGAKRFLD
-1316 MKQRMSY
+1316 NMKQTMSY

>member
-17 MTAEEEQRMMLQAEQ
+17 MTVEEEQRMQLQAEQ
-32 SQRDMQ
+32 SAQ
-38 LMEDMA
+38 DMA
-44 RRQMLQQAA
+44 IMESMARQQAMQ
-53 AEAAPQ
+53 EAAAAQ

-76 EQQPKKEGG
+76 QQ
-85 IDIGGLARQTLEGAM
+85 R
-100 AVPTGILDFGVD
+100 TGDK
-112 LINILPTKEV
+112 NILQQTFDV
-122 PGIVNPFRPDGKV
+122 LSAPGRGVNDWFVDTINMLPGVELK
-135 QKLPKFQSDIT
+135 KAPKFENDVT
-146 QGLREI
+146 QGLREF
-152 SSIVAPTLIL
+152 SSIVLPTIFLTKGIG
-162 SGVGGAALKG
+162 SGLQTAA
-172 VGSASKAKMLQDPFV
+172 SASRLKLFNDPFL

-192 KLFSAGVG
+192 KMLGAGVG
-200 AAVDYVAEPNQT
+200 AGVDYAVEFNQT
-212 DDNLTGT
+212 DDNLSGT
-219 LKKNFPAQFGWISD
+219 LKKAFPAQFGWIPD
-233 DIATLDSD
+233 NIATLDSD
-241 SQDLKRT
+241 SPDIKRA
-248 KNVVE
+248 KNVTE
-253 GVGLG
+253 GAGLG
-258 LFVDVAE
+258 LFVDFAE
-265 GVAKVVK
+265 GVGKLVK

-287 EKATAWFSKN
+287 EKATQWFSKN
-297 LGTEAADDIEEAIAE
+297 LGTEVSDDIEEAIAE

-327 NFSKNANLD
+327 NFSKNTNLD
-336 EPMLGVHDLYGY
+336 EPLLGVHDLYGY
-348 EESGIRSVDPLGIVG
+348 EESGVRSVDNLGIVG
-363 ASVDVVRINNNIDSV
+363 AAVDVARIVNNADSV
-378 YGRVGSVISEPALKF
+378 YGRVGSVISEPPLKF

-400 METIIKGLASQLKDA
+400 QEAIIRGLAQQLQDA
-415 GEYGYKTASGK
+415 GEYGYRTASGR
-426 YISHKE
+426 YLSHKE
-432 IMSAGEDLAMD
+432 IMQAGEELAFD

-475 YAAVFQTINKLMD
+475 YAAVFKTINKLMD
-488 DYANMDVMRAQA
+488 DYANMDIMRAQA

-554 LNMLNLWN
+554 LNMLNLWSQVN
-562 RLTMKGS
+562 STNPIERRLVKSAEWVTQQANKV
-569 EAADAGYAKRIQNTI
+569 KTI
-584 KNEENETLKSIARIK
+584 LANEENATLKAIERIK
-599 AEAKQTINTLRE
+599 TDAKQTINTLRE

-635 TISKLNNYV
+635 TIAKLNNYV
-644 RNSLGTISKAFFDGE
+644 RQSTGVLSKAFFDGE

-668 GFWANVYNS
+668 GFWSNVYNS

-701 SQMAGAVIN
+701 AQAAGAIIN
-710 GDMASVR
+710 GDSKAFR
-717 RGWYQ
+717 KGWYQ

-728 TLTNA
+728 TLTNS

-741 RRSASDPYVMA
+741 RRSAADPYVMA
-752 LREDTGVADQ
+752 LREDTGVADRQ
-762 KQLELLSQFADAKA
+762 QLELLSAFANAKA
-776 QQGEYGPQV
+776 EQGEYGPQV

-797 MHPWLRF
+797 QHPWLRF
-804 GQRGMQAFDGFTQAV
+804 GQRGMQAFDGFTQAI
-819 VANWEARGKA
+819 VANWEARGRA
-829 WDTVTKS
+829 WDKVTQ
-836 GVIPLDKKASDQLS
+836 GGRIALDKKASDALS
-850 KEVYSAMFDEN
+850 KEVYSSFFDEN
-861 DNITDSAVRYASG
+861 DNITDSAVREASK
-874 EISMALDNS
+874 EISMALDNP
-883 ANDALSGLIR
+883 ANDALSNLIR

-924 INKVNAFDRPF
+924 IDKVNAFDKKF
-935 KQMSGVEVEQLLSS
+935 FEMGGEEVEKLLSS

-968 ILKGRKAIGTM
+968 ILKGRKAIGTL

-990 DRLTGDGLYD
+990 DNLTGDGLYA

-1045 NFDVLNSADLAENLR
+1045 NFDSLNSAELAENLS

-1082 NDVIRGDV
+1082 NDVVRGDV

-1103 AAMPGSSLMAEFGRL
+1103 ASMPGSSLMAEFGRL
-1118 ITPNKKEL
+1118 MTPNKKEL

-1133 VSNRLPVAKQNLPD
+1133 VANRNPILKQALPD
-1147 AADWIDG
+1147 AHDWIDG
-1154 GPVGAPPNFWARVWN
+1154 GLVGEPPNFFARVWN
-1169 TYMPWKV
+1169 TYLPWKV
-1176 NGDISPEKQ
+1176 NGEVSSEKQ
-1185 FLIDIEYDGRPTL
+1185 FLMDIEYDARPTL
-1198 KTNGRGVEYSNEERS
+1198 KSNGRGVEYSNEERS
-1213 EVTSMMGKQRL
+1213 EVTSTMGKQGL
-1224 FKAEIQ
+1224 FKREIQ
-1230 RIMQSEDGKQFR
+1230 RIMQTQEGKEFR
-1242 KDFKEARNRGLT
+1242 KEFKKARDMGLA
-1254 PDVEKFK
+1254 PNVEKFK
-1261 PIHLYLDAAL
+1261 NIHLYLDAAL
-1271 RSSMRLAESQIST
+1271 RSSMRYAEAQVST
-1284 RDGIQQKVYKNQTV
+1284 RDNIRNKVYQNQTV

-1303 VGDIEGADRFLKD
+1303 VGDLDGAKRFLDD
-1316 MKQRMSY
+1316 MKQTMSY

>member
-1 MNEDDLTQEIL
+1 MEDDLTQEIL

-17 MTAEEEQRMMLQAEQ
+17 MTAEEEQQMQLQAEQ
-32 SQRDMQ
+32 TAQDMQ
-38 LMEDMA
+38 VMESMA
-44 RRQMLQQAA
+44 RQQALQQEAA
-53 AEAAPQ
+53 AQ
-59 QPQGS
+59 QPQRS
-64 TQQPAQP
+64 QQQSAQP
-71 TGQEQ
+71 TGQAQ
-76 EQQPKKEGG
+76 QQQPKGDRN
-85 IDIGGLARQTLEGAM
+85 IVQQAFDALAAPGQ
-100 AVPTGILDFGVD
+100 GVND
-112 LINILPTKEV
+112 WFVDTINLLPGVELRKA
-122 PGIVNPFRPDGKV
+122 
-135 QKLPKFQSDIT
+135 PKFQNDVT
-146 QGLREI
+146 QGLREV
-152 SSIVAPTLIL
+152 SSVVLPTIFLTKGMG
-162 SGVGGAALKG
+162 SGLQTAAT
-172 VGSASKAKMLQDPFV
+172 ASRVKMFNDPFL
-187 KWVAP
+187 KFVAP
-192 KLFSAGVG
+192 KLLGAGVG
-200 AAVDYVAEPNQT
+200 AGVDYAVEFNQT
-212 DDNLTGT
+212 DDNLSGT
-219 LKKNFPAQFGWISD
+219 LKKAFPSQFGWIPD

-241 SQDLKRT
+241 SPDIKRA
-248 KNVVE
+248 KNVSE
-253 GVGLG
+253 GVGIG

-265 GVAKVVK
+265 GMGKLVK

-287 EKATAWFSKN
+287 EKATQWFSKN
-297 LGTEAADDIEEAIAE
+297 LKADVPNDIEEAIAE

-336 EPMLGVHDLYGY
+336 QPMLGVHDLYGY
-348 EESGIRSVDPLGIVG
+348 EESGIRSVDDLGIVG
-363 ASVDVVRINNNIDSV
+363 AAVDVARIVNNAGSV

-400 METIIKGLASQLKDA
+400 MESIIKGLASQLQEA
-415 GEYGYKTASGK
+415 GEYGYRTASGK
-426 YISHKE
+426 YLSHKE
-432 IMSAGEDLAMD
+432 IMQAGEDLAMD
-443 FYRMDTPELQQ
+443 FYKMDTPELQR
-454 AIKKWQGID
+454 AIKNWQGID

-475 YAAVFQTINKLMD
+475 YAAVFKTINRYMD
-488 DYANMDVMRAQA
+488 DFANMDVMRAQA

-523 AAVDRAQEQI
+523 AAIERAEEQI

-562 RLTMKGS
+562 RLTVKGS
-569 EAADAGYAKRIQNTI
+569 EAADAGYATKINNAI
-584 KNEENETLKSIARIK
+584 KGEENATLQAIERIK
-599 AEAKQTINTLRE
+599 ADSKQTINTLRE
-611 VKAERPEMLAPLMMA
+611 IKAERPEMLAPLMMA

-644 RNSLGTISKAFFDGE
+644 RSSLGVFSKAFFDGE
-659 PDIPSVVMR
+659 PEIPSAVMR
-668 GFWANVYNS
+668 GFWSNVYNS

-701 SQMAGAVIN
+701 AQAAGAIMY
-710 GDMASVR
+710 GDGAIVR
-717 RGWYQ
+717 KGWYQ

-728 TLTNA
+728 TLTNS

-741 RRSASDPYVMA
+741 RRSASEPYVMA
-752 LREDTGVADQ
+752 LREDMGVADRQ
-762 KQLELLSQFADAKA
+762 QIELLKQFADAKA
-776 QQGEYGPQV
+776 ESGEYGPQI

-797 MHPWLRF
+797 QHPWLRF

-819 VANWEARGKA
+819 VANWDARGKA
-829 WDTVTKS
+829 WDTVTK
-836 GVIPLDKKASDQLS
+836 GGLIPLDKKASDQLS

-861 DNITDSAVRYASG
+861 DNITDSAVRYASS
-874 EISMALDNS
+874 EISMALDNP

-915 GSHNPVGLF
+915 GSHNPVGMF
-924 INKVNAFDRPF
+924 IDKVNAFDKEF
-935 KQMSGVEVEQLLSS
+935 FEMSGQEVEQLLSS

-954 TMENIESVYNTERA
+954 SMESIESVYNTVRA
-968 ILKGRKAIGTM
+968 ELKGRKAIGTLA
-979 SVMGAVGLFMS
+979 VMGAIGLFMS
-990 DRLTGDGLYD
+990 DNLSGDGLYD
-1000 KEKQRLRRDAN
+1000 KEKQRLRRDAD
-1011 WQPRSIRVPGGNW
+1011 WQPRSIRVPGGQW

-1030 PGVSDWIALTANIMD
+1030 PGVSDWVALTANIMD
-1045 NFDVLNSADLAENLR
+1045 NFDSLNSAELAENLR

-1082 NDVIRGDV
+1082 NDVVRGDV

-1095 WTSSFATS
+1095 WTSSFASS

-1133 VSNRLPVAKQNLPD
+1133 VANRNPIMKQALPD
-1147 AADWIDG
+1147 AHDWIDG
-1154 GPVGAPPNFWARVWN
+1154 GLVGEPPNFFARVWN
-1169 TYMPWKV
+1169 TYLPWKV
-1176 NGDISPEKQ
+1176 NGEVSPEKQ
-1185 FLIDIEYDGRPTL
+1185 FLMDIEYDARPTL

-1213 EVTSMMGKQRL
+1213 EVTSTMGKQQI
-1224 FKAEIQ
+1224 FKREIQ
-1230 RIMQSEDGKQFR
+1230 RIMQTQEGKEFR
-1242 KDFKEARNRGLT
+1242 NEFKKARDLGLA

-1261 PIHLYLDAAL
+1261 NIHLYLDAAL
-1271 RSSMRLAESQIST
+1271 RSSMRFAEAQVST
-1284 RDGIQQKVYKNQTV
+1284 RDGIRNKVYQNQTV

-1303 VGDIEGADRFLKD
+1303 VGDIDGAKKFLDD
-1316 MKQRMSY
+1316 MKQTMSY

>member
-1 MNEDDLTQEIL
+1 MEDDLTQEIL

-17 MTAEEEQRMMLQAEQ
+17 MTAEEEQQMQLQAEQ
-32 SQRDMQ
+32 TAQDMQ
-38 LMEDMA
+38 IMESMA
-44 RRQMLQQAA
+44 RQQALQQEAA
-53 AEAAPQ
+53 AQ
-59 QPQGS
+59 QPQRS
-64 TQQPAQP
+64 QQQSAQP
-71 TGQEQ
+71 TGQAQQQ
-76 EQQPKKEGG
+76 EEPKGDRNIVQQAF
-85 IDIGGLARQTLEGAM
+85 DALAAPGQ
-100 AVPTGILDFGVD
+100 GVND
-112 LINILPTKEV
+112 WFVDTINLLPGVELRKA
-122 PGIVNPFRPDGKV
+122 
-135 QKLPKFQSDIT
+135 PKFQNDVT
-146 QGLREI
+146 QGLREV
-152 SSIVAPTLIL
+152 SSVVLPTIFLTKGMG
-162 SGVGGAALKG
+162 SGLQTAAT
-172 VGSASKAKMLQDPFV
+172 ASRVKMFNDPFL
-187 KWVAP
+187 KFVAP
-192 KLFSAGVG
+192 KLLGAGVG
-200 AAVDYVAEPNQT
+200 AGVDYAVEFNQT
-212 DDNLTGT
+212 DDNLSGT
-219 LKKNFPAQFGWISD
+219 LKKAFPSQFGWIPD

-241 SQDLKRT
+241 SPDIKRA
-248 KNVVE
+248 KNVSE
-253 GVGLG
+253 GVGIG

-265 GVAKVVK
+265 GMGKLVK

-287 EKATAWFSKN
+287 EKATQWFSKN
-297 LGTEAADDIEEAIAE
+297 LKADVPNDIEEAIAE

-336 EPMLGVHDLYGY
+336 QPMLGVHDLYGY
-348 EESGIRSVDPLGIVG
+348 EESGIRSVDDLGIVG
-363 ASVDVVRINNNIDSV
+363 AAVDVARIVNNADSV

-400 METIIKGLASQLKDA
+400 MESIVKGLASQLQEA
-415 GEYGYKTASGK
+415 GEYGYRTASGK
-426 YISHKE
+426 YLSHKE
-432 IMSAGEDLAMD
+432 IMQAGEDLAMD
-443 FYRMDTPELQQ
+443 FYKMDTPELQR
-454 AIKKWQGID
+454 AIKNWQGID

-475 YAAVFQTINKLMD
+475 YAAVFKTINRYMD
-488 DYANMDVMRAQA
+488 DFANMDVMRAQA

-523 AAVDRAQEQI
+523 AAIERAEEQI

-562 RLTMKGS
+562 RLTVKGS
-569 EAADAGYAKRIQNTI
+569 EAADAGYATKINNAI
-584 KNEENETLKSIARIK
+584 KGEENATLQAIERIK
-599 AEAKQTINTLRE
+599 GEAKQTINTLRE
-611 VKAERPEMLAPLMMA
+611 IKAERPEMLAPLMMA

-644 RNSLGTISKAFFDGE
+644 RSSLGVFSKAFFDGE
-659 PDIPSVVMR
+659 PEIPSAVMR
-668 GFWANVYNS
+668 GFWSNVYNS

-701 SQMAGAVIN
+701 AQAAGAIIN
-710 GDMASVR
+710 GDGAIVR
-717 RGWYQ
+717 KGWYQ

-728 TLTNA
+728 TLTNS

-741 RRSASDPYVMA
+741 RRSASEPYVMA
-752 LREDTGVADQ
+752 LREDMGVADRQ
-762 KQLELLSQFADAKA
+762 QIELLKQFADAKA
-776 QQGEYGPQV
+776 ESGEYGPQI

-797 MHPWLRF
+797 QHPWLRF

-829 WDTVTKS
+829 WDTVTK
-836 GVIPLDKKASDQLS
+836 GGLIPLDKKASDQLS

-861 DNITDSAVRYASG
+861 DNITDSAVRYASS
-874 EISMALDNS
+874 EISMALDNP

-915 GSHNPVGLF
+915 GSHNPVGMF
-924 INKVNAFDRPF
+924 IDKVNAFDKEF
-935 KQMSGVEVEQLLSS
+935 FEMSGQEVEQLLSS

-954 TMENIESVYNTERA
+954 SMESIESVYNTVRA
-968 ILKGRKAIGTM
+968 ELKGRKAIGTLA
-979 SVMGAVGLFMS
+979 VMGAIGLFMS
-990 DRLTGDGLYD
+990 DNLSGDGLYD

-1011 WQPRSIRVPGGNW
+1011 WQPRSIRVPGGQW

-1030 PGVSDWIALTANIMD
+1030 PGVSDWVALTANIMD
-1045 NFDVLNSADLAENLR
+1045 NFDSLNSAELAENLR

-1082 NDVIRGDV
+1082 NDVVRGDV

-1095 WTSSFATS
+1095 WTSSFASS

-1133 VSNRLPVAKQNLPD
+1133 VANRNPIMKQALPD
-1147 AADWIDG
+1147 AHDWIDG
-1154 GPVGAPPNFWARVWN
+1154 GLVGEPPNFFARVWN
-1169 TYMPWKV
+1169 TYLPWKV
-1176 NGDISPEKQ
+1176 NGEVSPEKQ
-1185 FLIDIEYDGRPTL
+1185 FLMDIEYDARPTL

-1213 EVTSMMGKQRL
+1213 EVTSMMGKQQI
-1224 FKAEIQ
+1224 FKREIQ
-1230 RIMQSEDGKQFR
+1230 RIMQTEEGNVFR
-1242 KDFKEARNRGLT
+1242 KEFKKARDMGLQ
-1254 PDVEKFK
+1254 PEVEKFK
-1261 PIHLYLDAAL
+1261 NIHLYLDAAL
-1271 RSSMRLAESQIST
+1271 RSSMRYAEAQVST

-1303 VGDIEGADRFLKD
+1303 VGDLDGAKRFLD
-1316 MKQRMSY
+1316 NMNRTMSY

>member
-1 MNEDDLTQEIL
+1 MEDDLTQEIL

-17 MTAEEEQRMMLQAEQ
+17 MTAEEEQQMQLQAEQ
-32 SQRDMQ
+32 TAQDMQ
-38 LMEDMA
+38 IMESMA
-44 RRQMLQQAA
+44 RQQALQQEAA
-53 AEAAPQ
+53 AQ
-59 QPQGS
+59 QPQRS
-64 TQQPAQP
+64 QQQSAQP
-71 TGQEQ
+71 TGQAQ
-76 EQQPKKEGG
+76 QQQPKGDRN
-85 IDIGGLARQTLEGAM
+85 IVQQAFDALAAPGQ
-100 AVPTGILDFGVD
+100 GVND
-112 LINILPTKEV
+112 WFVDTINLLPGVELRKA
-122 PGIVNPFRPDGKV
+122 
-135 QKLPKFQSDIT
+135 PKFQNDVT
-146 QGLREI
+146 QGLREV
-152 SSIVAPTLIL
+152 SSVVLPTIFLTKGMG
-162 SGVGGAALKG
+162 SGLQTAAT
-172 VGSASKAKMLQDPFV
+172 ASRVKMFNDPFL
-187 KWVAP
+187 KFVAP
-192 KLFSAGVG
+192 KLLGAGVG
-200 AAVDYVAEPNQT
+200 AGVDYAVEFNQT
-212 DDNLTGT
+212 DDNLSGT
-219 LKKNFPAQFGWISD
+219 LKKAFPSQFGWIPD

-241 SQDLKRT
+241 SPDIKRA
-248 KNVVE
+248 KNVSE
-253 GVGLG
+253 GVGIG

-265 GVAKVVK
+265 GMGKLVK

-287 EKATAWFSKN
+287 EKATQWFSKN
-297 LGTEAADDIEEAIAE
+297 LKADVPNDIEEAIAE

-336 EPMLGVHDLYGY
+336 QPMLGVHDLYGY
-348 EESGIRSVDPLGIVG
+348 EESGIRSVDDLGIVG
-363 ASVDVVRINNNIDSV
+363 AAVDVARIVNNAGSV

-400 METIIKGLASQLKDA
+400 MESIIKGLASQLQEA
-415 GEYGYKTASGK
+415 GEYGYRTASGK
-426 YISHKE
+426 YLSHKE
-432 IMSAGEDLAMD
+432 IMQAGEDLAMD
-443 FYRMDTPELQQ
+443 FYKMDTPELQR
-454 AIKKWQGID
+454 AIKNWQGID

-475 YAAVFQTINKLMD
+475 YAAVFKTINRYMD
-488 DYANMDVMRAQA
+488 DFANMDVMRAQA

-523 AAVDRAQEQI
+523 AAIERAEEQI

-562 RLTMKGS
+562 RLTTKGS
-569 EAADAGYAKRIQNTI
+569 EAADAGYATKINNAI
-584 KNEENETLKSIARIK
+584 KGEENATLQAIERIK
-599 AEAKQTINTLRE
+599 ADSKQTINTLRE
-611 VKAERPEMLAPLMMA
+611 IKAERPEMLAPLMMA

-644 RNSLGTISKAFFDGE
+644 RNSLGVMSKAFFDGE
-659 PDIPSVVMR
+659 PEIPSAVMR
-668 GFWANVYNS
+668 GFWSNVYNS

-701 SQMAGAVIN
+701 AQAAGAIIN
-710 GDMASVR
+710 GDGAIVR
-717 RGWYQ
+717 KGWYQ

-728 TLTNA
+728 TLTNS

-741 RRSASDPYVMA
+741 RRSASEPYVMA
-752 LREDTGVADQ
+752 LREDMGVADRQ
-762 KQLELLSQFADAKA
+762 QIELLKQFADAKA
-776 QQGEYGPQV
+776 ESGEYGPQI

-797 MHPWLRF
+797 QHPWLRF

-819 VANWEARGKA
+819 VANWDARGKA
-829 WDTVTKS
+829 WDTITK
-836 GVIPLDKKASDQLS
+836 GGLIPLDKKASDQLS

-861 DNITDSAVRYASG
+861 DNITDSAVRYASS
-874 EISMALDNS
+874 EISMALDNP

-915 GSHNPVGLF
+915 GSHNPVGMF
-924 INKVNAFDRPF
+924 IDKVNAFDKEF
-935 KQMSGVEVEQLLSS
+935 FEMSGQEVERLLSS

-954 TMENIESVYNTERA
+954 GMENIESVYNTVRA
-968 ILKGRKAIGTM
+968 ELKGRKAIGTLA
-979 SVMGAVGLFMS
+979 VMGAIGLFMS
-990 DRLTGDGLYD
+990 DNLSGDGLYD

-1011 WQPRSIRVPGGNW
+1011 WQPRSIRVPGGQW

-1030 PGVSDWIALTANIMD
+1030 PGVSDWVALTANIMD
-1045 NFDVLNSADLAENLR
+1045 NFDSLNSAELAENLR

-1082 NDVIRGDV
+1082 NDVVRGDV

-1095 WTSSFATS
+1095 WTSSFASS
-1103 AAMPGSSLMAEFGRL
+1103 ASMPGSSLMAEFGRL

-1133 VSNRLPVAKQNLPD
+1133 VANRNPILKQALPD
-1147 AADWIDG
+1147 AHDWIDG
-1154 GPVGAPPNFWARVWN
+1154 GKVGEPPNFFARVWN
-1169 TYMPWKV
+1169 NYLPWKV
-1176 NGDISPEKQ
+1176 SGEVSPEKQ
-1185 FLIDIEYDGRPTL
+1185 FLMDIEYDARPTL

-1213 EVTSMMGKQRL
+1213 EVTSTMGKQQI
-1224 FKAEIQ
+1224 FKREIQ
-1230 RIMQSEDGKQFR
+1230 RIMQTQEGKEFR
-1242 KDFKEARNRGLT
+1242 NEFKKARDLGLA

-1261 PIHLYLDAAL
+1261 NIHLYLDAAL
-1271 RSSMRLAESQIST
+1271 RSSMRFAEAQVST
-1284 RDGIQQKVYKNQTV
+1284 RDGIRNKVYQNQTV

-1303 VGDIEGADRFLKD
+1303 VGDIDGAKKFLDD
-1316 MKQRMSY
+1316 MKQTMSY